1 MTSRSLFFKYMK
13 ENTKQRIWS
22 LALALLLCF
31 FVFPVAT
38 ALNISTIFRPEN
50 LNSSGLPAELALAQA
65 QQDFTREMLR
75 VYSMKGGALAFML
88 TLAAVVLAASGFAY
102 LHSKKTDFY
111 HSLPI
116 RREMLYAVTC
126 LNGFLYMAV
135 AYIGFLTIAAVMI
148 RVKGVPFDW
157 GSLYL
162 ASVEHLCFFALVYM
176 TAILAMLL
184 TGNLVVGLLGTGV
197 LFSWGPVIC
206 MTVSAYF
213 SEYFTT
219 FYGDDSFLLALSE
232 RTSPVAWYVEA
243 CMSEHPGRMA
253 LWAMLAAAVLFLL
266 GMFLYRRR
274 PSEAAGHAMAFKV
287 TEPIIRFLI
296 VVPSSLLLGAMF
308 HSMMYEDGWTV
319 FGLVC
324 GLLLVSCIIEIIYHF
339 DFKSLFAHKRQL
351 LVSAVFVGVVFVI
364 FRFDLFGYDRYLP
377 ATEKLASG
385 GIYCDLLDPEAT
397 SQYHSTVEYG
407 EGWYGV
413 SFDAM
418 PSSTLAGQ
426 MQISDD
432 QGLELLHTI
441 AAQGVHDAAQARD
454 RFLRGGGRSY
464 DLEDGDESFQ
474 NVTIAWHLRNG
485 RTVYRSYLV
494 NVSGVRTALE
504 AVYDLDAYK
513 TAMYPVLSLTADDV
527 AGINYKEEDECSHVK
542 LSGADVKAALT
553 AGDSA
558 GSEKEAGSSVTD
570 AAGDDI
576 GPGGSADSMKAAL
589 LAAYQEEL
597 KALTSETRA
606 QEMPI
611 AEIQFKTN
619 ENQALIQKLR
629 DEGGNYTLFNHY
641 YYYPI
646 YPSFTKTI
654 ALLRACGTEVGGMVT
669 PEKTASITLSYQGVA
684 VSEEEMAP
692 ADTALGQHQRKYLSD
707 DRRAML
713 TVTDPEQIQE
723 ILAASASHSAV
734 SLNPLMETDSGME
747 IIVDMKQSD
756 AKYGV
761 NVDQLKSGDAA
772 AGVDEDQLKDGDAAT
787 GTNADA
793 FEDEA
798 DDDLNAFDDDA
809 VPTYSEDADDDA
821 YDDDDMLDDNDL
833 YDPEEDEEVEDGD
846 HGSFIRNF
854 YYGQIP
860 QFVVD
865 EFGLT
870 PEIMEKNKA

>member
-13 ENTKQRIWS
+13 ENTKQRIWN
-22 LALALLLCF
+22 LALVLLLCF
-31 FVFPVAT
+31 FAFPVTT
-38 ALNISTIFRPEN
+38 ALWSSTAFRPEN
-50 LNSSGLPAELALAQA
+50 LNSSLPADLARTQA
-65 QQDFTREMLR
+65 QRDFTRDMLR
-75 VYSMKGGALAFML
+75 MYSMKGGALAFML
-88 TLAAVVLAASGFAY
+88 TIAAVVLAASGFAY
-102 LHSKKTDFY
+102 LHSKKKTDFY

-135 AYIGFLTIAAVMI
+135 AYLGFLTIAAVMI

-176 TAILAMLL
+176 TAILSMLL

-206 MTVSAYF
+206 MTISAYF

-219 FYGDDSFLLALSE
+219 FSGDDSFLLALSE
-232 RTSPVAWYVEA
+232 RTSPVAWYVKA
-243 CMSEHPGRMA
+243 CMSSQPGRMA

-266 GMFLYRRR
+266 GMLLYRRR
-274 PSEAAGHAMAFKV
+274 PSEAAGHAMAFPI

-296 VVPSSLLLGAMF
+296 AVPSSLLLGEMF

-351 LVSAVFVGVVFVI
+351 LVSAVFVGVVFAI

-385 GIYCDLLDPEAT
+385 GIYSDLLDPDAT
-397 SQYHSTVEYG
+397 SQYHSTVEYT

-413 SFDAM
+413 TFDAL
-418 PSSTLAGQ
+418 PSSTLADE

-432 QGLELLHTI
+432 QGLKLLHTI

-464 DLEDGDESFQ
+464 DVEEGDEAFR

-485 RTVYRSYLV
+485 RTVYRSYRV
-494 NVSGVRTALE
+494 NVSGVRAALE
-504 AVYDLDAYK
+504 AVYNLDAYK

-542 LSGADVKAALT
+542 LAGADV
-553 AGDSA
+553 
-558 GSEKEAGSSVTD
+558 
-570 AAGDDI
+570 
-576 GPGGSADSMKAAL
+576 KAAL

-606 QEMPI
+606 HEMPI

-619 ENQALIQKLR
+619 EQQALIQKLR

-654 ALLRACGTEVGGMVT
+654 ALLRACGVEVGGTVT

-692 ADTALGQHQRKYLSD
+692 ADTELGQRQRKYLSD

-713 TVTDPEQIQE
+713 TVTDPEQIRE
-723 ILAASASHSAV
+723 ILAASASHSVV
-734 SLNPLMETDSGME
+734 SLNPLAETDCGME
-747 IIVDMKQSD
+747 IVVDMKRSD
-756 AKYGV
+756 TKFTV
-761 NVDQLKSGDAA
+761 NVGQLRSSD
-772 AGVDEDQLKDGDAAT
+772 VAT
-787 GTNADA
+787 GTDADA
-793 FEDEA
+793 FETA
-798 DDDLNAFDDDA
+798 DDGDLDTFDDGA
-809 VPTYSEDADDDA
+809 VPMFSEDADDDA
-821 YDDDDMLDDNDL
+821 FDDEDMLDDDDAYDL
-833 YDPEEDEEVEDGD
+833 EEDEEVEAEE
-846 HGSFIRNF
+846 HGSFVRNF

-860 QFVVD
+860 QFVID

-870 PEIMEKNKA
+870 PDIMEKNKV

>member
-13 ENTKQRIWS
+13 ENTKQRIWN
-22 LALALLLCF
+22 LALVLLLCF
-31 FVFPVAT
+31 FAFPVTT
-38 ALNISTIFRPEN
+38 ALWSSTAFRPEN
-50 LNSSGLPAELALAQA
+50 LNSSLPADLALAQA
-65 QQDFTREMLR
+65 QRDFTRDMLR
-75 VYSMKGGALAFML
+75 MYSMKGGALAFML
-88 TLAAVVLAASGFAY
+88 TIAAVVLAASGFAY
-102 LHSKKTDFY
+102 LHSKKKTDFY

-135 AYIGFLTIAAVMI
+135 AYLGFLTIAAVMI

-176 TAILAMLL
+176 TAILSMLL

-206 MTVSAYF
+206 MTISAYF

-232 RTSPVAWYVEA
+232 RTSPVAWYVKA
-243 CMSEHPGRMA
+243 CMSSQPGRMA

-266 GMFLYRRR
+266 GMLLYRRR
-274 PSEAAGHAMAFKV
+274 PSEAAGHAMAFPI

-296 VVPSSLLLGAMF
+296 AVPSSLLLGAMF

-351 LVSAVFVGVVFVI
+351 LVSAVFVGVVFAI

-385 GIYCDLLDPEAT
+385 GIYCDLLDPDAT
-397 SQYHSTVEYG
+397 SQYHSTVEYT

-413 SFDAM
+413 TFDAM
-418 PSSTLAGQ
+418 PSSTLADE

-464 DLEDGDESFQ
+464 DLEEGDEAFH

-485 RTVYRSYLV
+485 RTVYRSYRV
-494 NVSGVRTALE
+494 NVSGVRAALE
-504 AVYDLDAYK
+504 SVYDLDAYK
-513 TAMYPVLSLTADDV
+513 TAMYPVLSLSADDV

-542 LSGADVKAALT
+542 LAGADV
-553 AGDSA
+553 
-558 GSEKEAGSSVTD
+558 
-570 AAGDDI
+570 
-576 GPGGSADSMKAAL
+576 KAAL

-606 QEMPI
+606 HEMPI

-619 ENQALIQKLR
+619 EQQALIQKLR

-654 ALLRACGTEVGGMVT
+654 ALLRACGVEVGGTVT

-692 ADTALGQHQRKYLSD
+692 ADTELGQRQRKYLSD
-707 DRRAML
+707 DSRAML
-713 TVTDPEQIQE
+713 TVTDPEQIRE
-723 ILAASASHSAV
+723 ILAASASHSVV
-734 SLNPLMETDSGME
+734 SQNPLMNTDDGME
-747 IIVDMKQSD
+747 ICVDMKRSD
-756 AKYGV
+756 TKFAV
-761 NVDQLKSGDAA
+761 NVGQLKSSD
-772 AGVDEDQLKDGDAAT
+772 VAT
-787 GTNADA
+787 DTDADA
-793 FEDEA
+793 LETA
-798 DDDLNAFDDDA
+798 DDDDLDTLDDGA
-809 VPTYSEDADDDA
+809 VPMFSEDADDDA
-821 YDDDDMLDDNDL
+821 FDDEDMLDDDDAYDL
-833 YDPEEDEEVEDGD
+833 EEDEEVEAED
-846 HGSFIRNF
+846 HGSFVRNF

-860 QFVVD
+860 QFVID

-870 PEIMEKNKA
+870 PDIMEKNKV

>member
-31 FVFPVAT
+31 FAFPVTT
-38 ALNISTIFRPEN
+38 ALGISIAFRPEN
-50 LNSSGLPAELALAQA
+50 LNSSLPADLALAQA
-65 QQDFTREMLR
+65 QRDFTRDMLR
-75 VYSMKGGALAFML
+75 MYSMKGGALAFML
-88 TLAAVVLAASGFAY
+88 TIAAVVLAASGFAY
-102 LHSKKTDFY
+102 LHSKKKTDFY

-116 RREMLYAVTC
+116 RRETLYAVTC

-135 AYIGFLTIAAVMI
+135 AYLGFLTIAAVMI

-176 TAILAMLL
+176 TAILSMLL

-206 MTVSAYF
+206 MTISAYF

-232 RTSPVAWYVEA
+232 RTSPVAWYVKA
-243 CMSEHPGRMA
+243 CMSSQPGRMA

-266 GMFLYRRR
+266 GMLLYRRR
-274 PSEAAGHAMAFKV
+274 PSEAAGHAMAFPI

-296 VVPSSLLLGAMF
+296 AVPSSLLLGAMF

-351 LVSAVFVGVVFVI
+351 LVSAVFVGVVFAI

-385 GIYCDLLDPEAT
+385 GIYSDLLDPDAT
-397 SQYHSTVEYG
+397 SQYHSTVEYT

-413 SFDAM
+413 TFDAM
-418 PSSTLAGQ
+418 PSSTLADE

-454 RFLRGGGRSY
+454 RFLRGHGRSY
-464 DLEDGDESFQ
+464 DVEEGDEAFH

-485 RTVYRSYLV
+485 RTVYRSYRV
-494 NVSGVRTALE
+494 NVSGVRAALE
-504 AVYDLDAYK
+504 SVYDLDAYK

-542 LSGADVKAALT
+542 LAGADV
-553 AGDSA
+553 
-558 GSEKEAGSSVTD
+558 
-570 AAGDDI
+570 
-576 GPGGSADSMKAAL
+576 KAAL

-606 QEMPI
+606 HEMPI

-619 ENQALIQKLR
+619 EQQALIQKLR

-654 ALLRACGTEVGGMVT
+654 ALLRACGVEVGGTVT

-692 ADTALGQHQRKYLSD
+692 ADTELGQRQRKYLSD
-707 DRRAML
+707 DSRAML
-713 TVTDPEQIQE
+713 TVTDPEQIRE
-723 ILAASASHSAV
+723 ILAASASHSVV
-734 SLNPLMETDSGME
+734 SLNPLTETDCGME
-747 IIVDMKQSD
+747 IVVDMKRSD
-756 AKYGV
+756 TKFTV
-761 NVDQLKSGDAA
+761 NVGQLRSSD
-772 AGVDEDQLKDGDAAT
+772 VAT
-787 GTNADA
+787 GTDADA
-793 FEDEA
+793 FETA
-798 DDDLNAFDDDA
+798 DDGDLDTFDD
-809 VPTYSEDADDDA
+809 EDA
-821 YDDDDMLDDNDL
+821 YDL
-833 YDPEEDEEVEDGD
+833 EEDEEVEEEDR
-846 HGSFIRNF
+846 GSFVRNF

-860 QFVVD
+860 QFVID

-870 PEIMEKNKA
+870 PDIMEKNKV

>member
-31 FVFPVAT
+31 FAFPVTT
-38 ALNISTIFRPEN
+38 ALGISMAFRPEH
-50 LNSSGLPAELALAQA
+50 LNSSLPAEHALAQA
-65 QQDFTREMLR
+65 QKDFTRDMLR
-75 VYSMKGGALAFML
+75 MYSMKSGGLAFML
-88 TLAAVVLAASGFAY
+88 TIAAVVLAVSGFAY
-102 LHSKKTDFY
+102 LHSKKKTDFY

-135 AYIGFLTIAAVMI
+135 AYLGFLTIAAVMI

-176 TAILAMLL
+176 TAILSMLL

-197 LFSWGPVIC
+197 LFSWGPVIS
-206 MTVSAYF
+206 MTISAYF

-219 FYGDDSFLLALSE
+219 FSGDDSFLLALSE

-243 CMSEHPGRMA
+243 CMSSQPGRMA
-253 LWAMLAAAVLFLL
+253 LWALVAAAVLFVL
-266 GMFLYRRR
+266 GMILYRRR

-351 LVSAVFVGVVFVI
+351 LVSAVFVGVVFAI

-385 GIYCDLLDPEAT
+385 GIYCDLLDPDAT
-397 SQYHSTVEYG
+397 SEYHSTVEYT

-413 SFDAM
+413 TFDAM
-418 PSSTLAGQ
+418 PSSTLADE

-441 AAQGVHDAAQARD
+441 AAQGVHDAAEARD
-454 RFLRGGGRSY
+454 RFLRGHGRSY
-464 DLEDGDESFQ
+464 EVEEDDAAFH

-485 RTVYRSYLV
+485 RTVYRRYRV
-494 NVSGVRTALE
+494 NVSGVKTALE

-542 LSGADVKAALT
+542 LSGADMKAADRT
-553 AGDSA
+553 GDST
-558 GSEKEAGSSVTD
+558 GLEKKAGSSVTD
-570 AAGDDI
+570 AADDSI
-576 GPGGSADSMKAAL
+576 GLSGSADSMKAAL
-589 LAAYQEEL
+589 LAAYQAEL

-606 QEMPI
+606 HEMPI

-654 ALLRACGTEVGGMVT
+654 ALLRACGVEVGGMVT
-669 PEKTASITLSYQGVA
+669 PEKTASITLSYQGVS

-692 ADTALGQHQRKYLSD
+692 ADTELGQRQRKYLSD

-723 ILAASASHSAV
+723 ILAASASRTII
-734 SLNPLMETDSGME
+734 SLNPLMNTDDGME
-747 IIVDMKQSD
+747 ICVDMKRSD
-756 AKYGV
+756 TKFAV
-761 NVDQLKSGDAA
+761 NVGQLKSS
-772 AGVDEDQLKDGDAAT
+772 DAAT
-787 GTNADA
+787 GTDADA
-793 FEDEA
+793 LETA
-798 DDDLNAFDDDA
+798 DDDDLDTFDDGAVSTYSDDDQDDDAFDDDMF
-809 VPTYSEDADDDA
+809 
-821 YDDDDMLDDNDL
+821 DDDDL
-833 YDPEEDEEVEDGD
+833 YDSEEDEEIEAEDR
-846 HGSFIRNF
+846 GSFSRNF

-860 QFVVD
+860 QFVID

-870 PEIMEKNKA
+870 PDIMEKNKV

>member
-13 ENTKQRIWS
+13 ENTKQRIWN
-22 LALALLLCF
+22 LALVLLLCF
-31 FVFPVAT
+31 FAFPVTT
-38 ALNISTIFRPEN
+38 ALWSSTAFRPEN
-50 LNSSGLPAELALAQA
+50 LNSSLPADLARTQA
-65 QQDFTREMLR
+65 QRDFTRDMLR
-75 VYSMKGGALAFML
+75 MYSMKGGALAFML
-88 TLAAVVLAASGFAY
+88 TIAAVVLAASGFAY
-102 LHSKKTDFY
+102 LHSKKKTDFY

-135 AYIGFLTIAAVMI
+135 AYLGFLTIAAVMI

-176 TAILAMLL
+176 TAILSMLL

-206 MTVSAYF
+206 MTISAYF

-219 FYGDDSFLLALSE
+219 FSGDDSFLLALSE
-232 RTSPVAWYVEA
+232 RTSPVAWYVKA
-243 CMSEHPGRMA
+243 CMSSQPGRMA

-266 GMFLYRRR
+266 GMLLYRRR
-274 PSEAAGHAMAFKV
+274 PSEAAGHAMAFPI

-296 VVPSSLLLGAMF
+296 AVPSSLLLGAMF

-351 LVSAVFVGVVFVI
+351 LVSAVFVGVVFAI

-385 GIYCDLLDPEAT
+385 GIYSDLLDPDAT
-397 SQYHSTVEYG
+397 SQYHSTVEYT

-413 SFDAM
+413 TFDAM
-418 PSSTLAGQ
+418 PSSTLADE

-432 QGLELLHTI
+432 QELELLHTI

-464 DLEDGDESFQ
+464 DVEEGDEAFR

-485 RTVYRSYLV
+485 RTVYRSYRV
-494 NVSGVRTALE
+494 NVSGVRAALE
-504 AVYDLDAYK
+504 AVYNLDAYK

-542 LSGADVKAALT
+542 LAGADV
-553 AGDSA
+553 
-558 GSEKEAGSSVTD
+558 
-570 AAGDDI
+570 
-576 GPGGSADSMKAAL
+576 KAAL

-606 QEMPI
+606 REMPI

-654 ALLRACGTEVGGMVT
+654 ALLRACGVEVGGMVT

-684 VSEEEMAP
+684 VSEDEMAP
-692 ADTALGQHQRKYLSD
+692 ADTELGQRQRKYLSD

-713 TVTDPEQIQE
+713 TVTDPEQIRE
-723 ILAASASHSAV
+723 ILAASASHSVV
-734 SLNPLMETDSGME
+734 SQNPLMNTDDGME
-747 IIVDMKQSD
+747 ICVDMKRSD
-756 AKYGV
+756 TKFAV
-761 NVDQLKSGDAA
+761 NVGQLKSSD
-772 AGVDEDQLKDGDAAT
+772 VAT
-787 GTNADA
+787 DTDADA
-793 FEDEA
+793 FETA
-798 DDDLNAFDDDA
+798 DDDDLDTLDDGA
-809 VPTYSEDADDDA
+809 VPMFSEDADDDA
-821 YDDDDMLDDNDL
+821 FDDEDMLDDDDAYDL
-833 YDPEEDEEVEDGD
+833 EEDEEVEEEDR
-846 HGSFIRNF
+846 GSFVRNF

-860 QFVVD
+860 QFVID

-870 PEIMEKNKA
+870 PDIMEKNKV

>member
-13 ENTKQRIWS
+13 ENTKQRIWN
-22 LALALLLCF
+22 LALVLLLCF
-31 FVFPVAT
+31 FAFPVTT
-38 ALNISTIFRPEN
+38 ALWSSTAFRPEN
-50 LNSSGLPAELALAQA
+50 LNSSLPADLARTQA
-65 QQDFTREMLR
+65 QRDFTRDMLR
-75 VYSMKGGALAFML
+75 MYSMKGGALAFML
-88 TLAAVVLAASGFAY
+88 TIAAVVLAASGFAY
-102 LHSKKTDFY
+102 LHSKKKTDFY

-135 AYIGFLTIAAVMI
+135 AYLGFLTIAAVMI

-176 TAILAMLL
+176 TAILSMLL

-206 MTVSAYF
+206 MTISAYF

-219 FYGDDSFLLALSE
+219 FSGDDSFLLALSE
-232 RTSPVAWYVEA
+232 RTSPVAWYVKA
-243 CMSEHPGRMA
+243 CMSSQPGRMA

-266 GMFLYRRR
+266 GMLLYRRR
-274 PSEAAGHAMAFKV
+274 PSEAAGHAMAFPI

-296 VVPSSLLLGAMF
+296 AVPSSLLLGAMF

-351 LVSAVFVGVVFVI
+351 LVSAVFVGVVFAI

-385 GIYCDLLDPEAT
+385 GIYCDLLDPDAT
-397 SQYHSTVEYG
+397 SQYHSTVEYT

-413 SFDAM
+413 TFDAM
-418 PSSTLAGQ
+418 PSSTLADE

-432 QGLELLHTI
+432 QELELLHTI

-454 RFLRGGGRSY
+454 RFLRGHGRSY
-464 DLEDGDESFQ
+464 DLEEGDEAFH

-485 RTVYRSYLV
+485 RTVYRSYRV
-494 NVSGVRTALE
+494 NVSGVRAALE
-504 AVYDLDAYK
+504 SVYDLDAYK
-513 TAMYPVLSLTADDV
+513 TAMYPVLSLSADDV

-542 LSGADVKAALT
+542 LAGADV
-553 AGDSA
+553 
-558 GSEKEAGSSVTD
+558 
-570 AAGDDI
+570 
-576 GPGGSADSMKAAL
+576 KAAL

-606 QEMPI
+606 HEMPI

-619 ENQALIQKLR
+619 EQQALIQKLR
-629 DEGGNYTLFNHY
+629 DEGGNYTLFNY
-641 YYYPI
+641 YYYDPI
-646 YPSFTKTI
+646 YSSFTKTI
-654 ALLRACGTEVGGMVT
+654 ALLRACGVEVGGTVT

-692 ADTALGQHQRKYLSD
+692 ADTELGQRQRKYLSD
-707 DRRAML
+707 DSRAML
-713 TVTDPEQIQE
+713 TVTDPEQIRE
-723 ILAASASHSAV
+723 ILAASASHSVV
-734 SLNPLMETDSGME
+734 SQNPLMNTDDGME
-747 IIVDMKQSD
+747 ICVDMKRSD
-756 AKYGV
+756 TKFAV
-761 NVDQLKSGDAA
+761 NVGQLKSSD
-772 AGVDEDQLKDGDAAT
+772 VAT
-787 GTNADA
+787 DTDADA
-793 FEDEA
+793 LETA
-798 DDDLNAFDDDA
+798 DDDDLDTLDDGA
-809 VPTYSEDADDDA
+809 VPMFSEDADDDA
-821 YDDDDMLDDNDL
+821 FDDEDMLDDDDAYDL
-833 YDPEEDEEVEDGD
+833 EEDEEVEAED
-846 HGSFIRNF
+846 HGSFVRNF

-860 QFVVD
+860 QFVID

-870 PEIMEKNKA
+870 PDIMEKNKV

>member
-13 ENTKQRIWS
+13 ENTKQRIWN
-22 LALALLLCF
+22 LALVLLLCF
-31 FVFPVAT
+31 FAFPVTT
-38 ALNISTIFRPEN
+38 ALWSSTAFRPEN
-50 LNSSGLPAELALAQA
+50 LNSSLPADLARTQA
-65 QQDFTREMLR
+65 QRDFTRDMLR
-75 VYSMKGGALAFML
+75 MYSMKGGALAFML
-88 TLAAVVLAASGFAY
+88 TIAAVVLAASGFAY
-102 LHSKKTDFY
+102 LHSKKKTDFY

-135 AYIGFLTIAAVMI
+135 AYLGFLTIAAVMI

-176 TAILAMLL
+176 TAILSMLL

-206 MTVSAYF
+206 MTISAYF

-219 FYGDDSFLLALSE
+219 FSGDDSFLLALSE
-232 RTSPVAWYVEA
+232 RTSPVAWYVKA
-243 CMSEHPGRMA
+243 CMSSQPGRMA

-266 GMFLYRRR
+266 GMLLYRRR
-274 PSEAAGHAMAFKV
+274 PSEAAGHAMAFPI

-296 VVPSSLLLGAMF
+296 AVPSSLLLGAMF

-351 LVSAVFVGVVFVI
+351 LVSAVFVGVVFAI

-385 GIYCDLLDPEAT
+385 GIYCDLLDPDAT
-397 SQYHSTVEYG
+397 SQYHSTVEYT

-413 SFDAM
+413 TFDAM
-418 PSSTLAGQ
+418 PSSTLADE

-464 DLEDGDESFQ
+464 DVEEGDEAFR

-485 RTVYRSYLV
+485 RTVYRSYRV
-494 NVSGVRTALE
+494 NVSGVRAALE
-504 AVYDLDAYK
+504 AVYNLDAYK
-513 TAMYPVLSLTADDV
+513 TAMYPVLSLSADDV

-542 LSGADVKAALT
+542 LAGADV
-553 AGDSA
+553 
-558 GSEKEAGSSVTD
+558 
-570 AAGDDI
+570 
-576 GPGGSADSMKAAL
+576 KAAL

-606 QEMPI
+606 HEMPI

-619 ENQALIQKLR
+619 EQQALIQKLR

-654 ALLRACGTEVGGMVT
+654 ALLRACGVEVGGTVT

-692 ADTALGQHQRKYLSD
+692 ADTELGQRQRKYLSD
-707 DRRAML
+707 DSRAML
-713 TVTDPEQIQE
+713 TVTDPEQIRE
-723 ILAASASHSAV
+723 ILAASASHSVV
-734 SLNPLMETDSGME
+734 SQNPLMNTDDGME
-747 IIVDMKQSD
+747 ICVDMKRSD
-756 AKYGV
+756 TKFAV
-761 NVDQLKSGDAA
+761 NVGQLKSSD
-772 AGVDEDQLKDGDAAT
+772 VAT
-787 GTNADA
+787 DTDADA
-793 FEDEA
+793 LETA
-798 DDDLNAFDDDA
+798 DDDDLDTLDDGA
-809 VPTYSEDADDDA
+809 VPMFSEDADDDA
-821 YDDDDMLDDNDL
+821 FDDEDMLDDDDAYDL
-833 YDPEEDEEVEDGD
+833 EEDEEVEAED
-846 HGSFIRNF
+846 HGSFVRNF

-860 QFVVD
+860 QFVID

-870 PEIMEKNKA
+870 PDIMEKNKV

>member
-88 TLAAVVLAASGFAY
+88 TMSAVVLAASGFAY
-102 LHSKKTDFY
+102 LHSKKKTDFY

-176 TAILAMLL
+176 TAIMAMLL

-197 LFSWGPVIC
+197 LFSWGPLIC
-206 MTVSAYF
+206 MTISAYF

-243 CMSEHPGRMA
+243 CMSSQPGRMA
-253 LWAMLAAAVLFLL
+253 LWALLAAAVLFVL
-266 GMFLYRRR
+266 GMLLYRRR
-274 PSEAAGHAMAFKV
+274 PSEAAGHAMAFPI

-296 VVPSSLLLGAMF
+296 AVPSSLLLGAMF

-339 DFKSLFAHKRQL
+339 DFRSLFAHKRQL
-351 LVSAVFVGVVFVI
+351 LVSAVFVGVVFAI

-385 GIYCDLLDPEAT
+385 GIYCDLLDPDAT
-397 SQYHSTVEYG
+397 SQYHSTVEYT

-413 SFDAM
+413 TFDAM
-418 PSSTLAGQ
+418 SSSTLAGR

-432 QGLELLHTI
+432 QGLELLQTI
-441 AAQGVHDAAQARD
+441 AAQGVHDAAEARD
-454 RFLRGGGRSY
+454 RFLRGHGRWY
-464 DLEDGDESFQ
+464 DVEEGDEAFH

-485 RTVYRSYLV
+485 RTVYRRYPV
-494 NVSGVRTALE
+494 NVSGVRAALE

-513 TAMYPVLSLTADDV
+513 AAMYPVLSLTADDV

-542 LSGADVKAALT
+542 LAGADT
-553 AGDSA
+553 
-558 GSEKEAGSSVTD
+558 
-570 AAGDDI
+570 
-576 GPGGSADSMKAAL
+576 KAAL

-606 QEMPI
+606 REMPI

-669 PEKTASITLSYQGVA
+669 PEKTASITLSYQGIA
-684 VSEEEMAP
+684 VSEDEMAP
-692 ADTALGQHQRKYLSD
+692 VDTALGQRQRTYLGD
-707 DRRAML
+707 TNRASL
-713 TVTDPEQIQE
+713 TVTDPAEIQE
-723 ILAASASHSAV
+723 ILAASASCSV
-734 SLNPLMETDSGME
+734 TSLNPLMDTDTGME
-747 IIVDMKQSD
+747 IVVDMKQSD

-761 NVDQLKSGDAA
+761 NVDQLKSSGSASGTDA
-772 AGVDEDQLKDGDAAT
+772 DQLKDRGAAAYTEVDASEDAT
-787 GTNADA
+787 
-793 FEDEA
+793 
-798 DDDLNAFDDDA
+798 DDDMNAFADGA
-809 VPTYSEDADDDA
+809 VPTFGEDDADDDDL
-821 YDDDDMLDDNDL
+821 YDDDEEIDDEN
-833 YDPEEDEEVEDGD
+833 Y
-846 HGSFIRNF
+846 GSFSRRF

-860 QFVVD
+860 QFVMD

>member
-13 ENTKQRIWS
+13 ENTKQRIWN
-22 LALALLLCF
+22 LALVLLLCF
-31 FVFPVAT
+31 FAFPVTT
-38 ALNISTIFRPEN
+38 ALWSSTAFRPEN
-50 LNSSGLPAELALAQA
+50 LNSSLPADLARTQA
-65 QQDFTREMLR
+65 QRDFTRDMLR
-75 VYSMKGGALAFML
+75 MYSMKGGALAFML
-88 TLAAVVLAASGFAY
+88 TIAAVVLAASGFAY
-102 LHSKKTDFY
+102 LHSKKKTDFY

-116 RREMLYAVTC
+116 RRETLYAVTC

-135 AYIGFLTIAAVMI
+135 AYLGFLTIAAVMI

-176 TAILAMLL
+176 TAILSMLL

-206 MTVSAYF
+206 MTISAYF

-232 RTSPVAWYVEA
+232 RTSPVAWYVKA
-243 CMSEHPGRMA
+243 CMSSQPGRMA

-266 GMFLYRRR
+266 GMLLYRRR
-274 PSEAAGHAMAFKV
+274 PSEAAGHAMAFPI

-296 VVPSSLLLGAMF
+296 AVPSSLLLGAMF

-351 LVSAVFVGVVFVI
+351 LVSAVFVGVVFAI

-385 GIYCDLLDPEAT
+385 GIYSDLLDPDAT
-397 SQYHSTVEYG
+397 SQYHSTVEYT

-413 SFDAM
+413 TFDAL
-418 PSSTLAGQ
+418 PSSTLADE

-464 DLEDGDESFQ
+464 DLEEGDEAFH

-485 RTVYRSYLV
+485 RTVYRSYRV
-494 NVSGVRTALE
+494 NVSGVRAALE
-504 AVYDLDAYK
+504 SVYDLDAYK
-513 TAMYPVLSLTADDV
+513 TAMYPVLSLSADDV

-542 LSGADVKAALT
+542 LAGADV
-553 AGDSA
+553 
-558 GSEKEAGSSVTD
+558 
-570 AAGDDI
+570 
-576 GPGGSADSMKAAL
+576 KAAL

-606 QEMPI
+606 HEMPI

-619 ENQALIQKLR
+619 EQQALIQKLR
-629 DEGGNYTLFNHY
+629 DEGGNYTLFNYY

-654 ALLRACGTEVGGMVT
+654 ALLRACGVEVGGMVT

-692 ADTALGQHQRKYLSD
+692 ADTELGQRQRKYLSD
-707 DRRAML
+707 DSRAML
-713 TVTDPEQIQE
+713 TVTDPEQIRE
-723 ILAASASHSAV
+723 ILAASASHSVV
-734 SLNPLMETDSGME
+734 SLNPLTETDCGME
-747 IIVDMKQSD
+747 IVVDMKRSD
-756 AKYGV
+756 TKFTV
-761 NVDQLKSGDAA
+761 NVGQLRSSD
-772 AGVDEDQLKDGDAAT
+772 VAT
-787 GTNADA
+787 GTDADA
-793 FEDEA
+793 FETA
-798 DDDLNAFDDDA
+798 DDGDLDTFDDGA
-809 VPTYSEDADDDA
+809 VPMFSEDADDDA
-821 YDDDDMLDDNDL
+821 FDDEDMLDDDDAYDL
-833 YDPEEDEEVEDGD
+833 EEDEEVEAEDR
-846 HGSFIRNF
+846 GSFVRNF

-860 QFVVD
+860 QFVID

-870 PEIMEKNKA
+870 PDIMEKNKV

>member
-102 LHSKKTDFY
+102 LHSKKKTDFY

-274 PSEAAGHAMAFKV
+274 PSEAAGHAMAFPI
-287 TEPIIRFLI
+287 TQPIIRFLI

-494 NVSGVRTALE
+494 NVSGVKTALE

-570 AAGDDI
+570 AAGDNI
-576 GPGGSADSMKAAL
+576 GQSGSADSMKAAL

-684 VSEEEMAP
+684 VSEEEMAA
-692 ADTALGQHQRKYLSD
+692 ADTALGQRQRKYLSD

-772 AGVDEDQLKDGDAAT
+772 TDAEAARQKNS
-787 GTNADA
+787 GTASGTDA
-793 FEDEA
+793 ET
-798 DDDLNAFDDDA
+798 L
-809 VPTYSEDADDDA
+809 EDADDDA
-821 YDDDDMLDDNDL
+821 YDDDDMLGDNDA

-860 QFVVD
+860 QFVMD

>member
-13 ENTKQRIWS
+13 ENTKQRIWN
-22 LALALLLCF
+22 LALVLLLCF
-31 FVFPVAT
+31 FAFPVTT
-38 ALNISTIFRPEN
+38 ALWSSTAFRPEN
-50 LNSSGLPAELALAQA
+50 LNSSLPADLARTQA
-65 QQDFTREMLR
+65 QRDFTRDMLR
-75 VYSMKGGALAFML
+75 MYSMKGGALAFML
-88 TLAAVVLAASGFAY
+88 TIAAVVLAASGFAY
-102 LHSKKTDFY
+102 LHSKKKTDFY

-135 AYIGFLTIAAVMI
+135 AYLGFLTIAAVMI

-176 TAILAMLL
+176 TAILSMLL

-206 MTVSAYF
+206 MTISAYF

-232 RTSPVAWYVEA
+232 RTSPVAWYVKA
-243 CMSEHPGRMA
+243 CMSSQPGRMA

-266 GMFLYRRR
+266 GMLLYRRR
-274 PSEAAGHAMAFKV
+274 PSEAAGHAMAFPI

-296 VVPSSLLLGAMF
+296 AVPSSLLLGAMF

-351 LVSAVFVGVVFVI
+351 LVSAVFVGVVFAI

-385 GIYCDLLDPEAT
+385 GIYSDLLDPDAT
-397 SQYHSTVEYG
+397 SQYHSTVEYT

-413 SFDAM
+413 TFDAM
-418 PSSTLAGQ
+418 PSSTLADE

-432 QGLELLHTI
+432 QELELLHTI

-454 RFLRGGGRSY
+454 RFLRGHGRSY
-464 DLEDGDESFQ
+464 DLEEGDEAFH

-485 RTVYRSYLV
+485 RTVYRSYRV
-494 NVSGVRTALE
+494 NVSGVRAALE
-504 AVYDLDAYK
+504 SVYDLDAYK

-542 LSGADVKAALT
+542 LSGADVKAAL
-553 AGDSA
+553 
-558 GSEKEAGSSVTD
+558 
-570 AAGDDI
+570 
-576 GPGGSADSMKAAL
+576 

-606 QEMPI
+606 HEMPI

-619 ENQALIQKLR
+619 EQQALIQKLR

-654 ALLRACGTEVGGMVT
+654 ALLRACGVEVGGTVT

-692 ADTALGQHQRKYLSD
+692 ADTELGQRQRKYLSD
-707 DRRAML
+707 DSRAML
-713 TVTDPEQIQE
+713 TVTDPEQIRE
-723 ILAASASHSAV
+723 ILAASASHSVV
-734 SLNPLMETDSGME
+734 SLNPLAETDCGME
-747 IIVDMKQSD
+747 IVVDMKRSD
-756 AKYGV
+756 TKFAV
-761 NVDQLKSGDAA
+761 NVGQLKSSD
-772 AGVDEDQLKDGDAAT
+772 VAT
-787 GTNADA
+787 DTDADA
-793 FEDEA
+793 LETA
-798 DDDLNAFDDDA
+798 DDDDLDTLDDGA
-809 VPTYSEDADDDA
+809 VPMFSEDADDDA
-821 YDDDDMLDDNDL
+821 FDDEDMLDDDDAYDL
-833 YDPEEDEEVEDGD
+833 EEDEEVEAED
-846 HGSFIRNF
+846 HGSFVRNF

-860 QFVVD
+860 QFVID

-870 PEIMEKNKA
+870 PDIMEKNKV

>member
-13 ENTKQRIWS
+13 ENTKQRIWN
-22 LALALLLCF
+22 LALVLLLCF
-31 FVFPVAT
+31 FAFPVTT
-38 ALNISTIFRPEN
+38 ALWSSTAFRPEN
-50 LNSSGLPAELALAQA
+50 LNSSLPADLALAQA
-65 QQDFTREMLR
+65 QRDFTRDMLR
-75 VYSMKGGALAFML
+75 MYSMKGGALAFML
-88 TLAAVVLAASGFAY
+88 TIAAVVLAASSFAY
-102 LHSKKTDFY
+102 LHSKKKTDFY

-135 AYIGFLTIAAVMI
+135 AYLGFLTIAAVMI

-176 TAILAMLL
+176 TAILSMLL

-206 MTVSAYF
+206 MTISAYF

-232 RTSPVAWYVEA
+232 RTSPVAWYVKA
-243 CMSEHPGRMA
+243 CMSSQPGRMA

-266 GMFLYRRR
+266 GMLLYRRR
-274 PSEAAGHAMAFKV
+274 PSEAAGHAMAFPI

-296 VVPSSLLLGAMF
+296 AVPSSLLLGAMF

-351 LVSAVFVGVVFVI
+351 LVSAVFVGVVFAI

-385 GIYCDLLDPEAT
+385 GIYSDLLDPDAT
-397 SQYHSTVEYG
+397 SQYHSTVEYT

-413 SFDAM
+413 TFDAM
-418 PSSTLAGQ
+418 PSSTLADE

-432 QGLELLHTI
+432 QGLQLLHTI
-441 AAQGVHDAAQARD
+441 AAQGVHDAAEDRD
-454 RFLRGGGRSY
+454 RFLRGHGRSY
-464 DLEDGDESFQ
+464 DVEEGDEAFH

-485 RTVYRSYLV
+485 RTVYRSYRV
-494 NVSGVRTALE
+494 NVSGVRAALE

-527 AGINYKEEDECSHVK
+527 AGINYKEEEECSHVK
-542 LSGADVKAALT
+542 LSGAD
-553 AGDSA
+553 
-558 GSEKEAGSSVTD
+558 
-570 AAGDDI
+570 
-576 GPGGSADSMKAAL
+576 MKAAL

-606 QEMPI
+606 HEMPI

-654 ALLRACGTEVGGMVT
+654 ALLRACGIEVGGMVT
-669 PEKTASITLSYQGVA
+669 PEKTASITLSYQGVT

-692 ADTALGQHQRKYLSD
+692 ADTELGQRQRKYLND
-707 DRRAML
+707 DRRATL
-713 TVTDPEQIQE
+713 TVTDPEQIRE
-723 ILAASASHSAV
+723 ILAASASHSVV
-734 SLNPLMETDSGME
+734 SLNPLTETDCGME
-747 IIVDMKQSD
+747 IVVDMKRSD
-756 AKYGV
+756 TKFTV
-761 NVDQLKSGDAA
+761 NVGQLRSSD
-772 AGVDEDQLKDGDAAT
+772 VAT
-787 GTNADA
+787 GTDADA
-793 FEDEA
+793 FETA
-798 DDDLNAFDDDA
+798 DDGDLDTFDDGA
-809 VPTYSEDADDDA
+809 VPMFSEDADDDA
-821 YDDDDMLDDNDL
+821 FDDEDMLDDDDAYDL
-833 YDPEEDEEVEDGD
+833 EEDEEVEAED
-846 HGSFIRNF
+846 HGSFVRNF

-860 QFVVD
+860 QFVID

-870 PEIMEKNKA
+870 PDIMEKNKV

>member
-13 ENTKQRIWS
+13 ENTKQRIWN
-22 LALALLLCF
+22 LALVLLLCF
-31 FVFPVAT
+31 FTFPVTT
-38 ALNISTIFRPEN
+38 ALWSSTAFRPEN
-50 LNSSGLPAELALAQA
+50 LNSSLPADLALAQA

-102 LHSKKTDFY
+102 LHSKKKTDFY

-148 RVKGVPFDW
+148 RAKGVPFDW

-176 TAILAMLL
+176 TAIMAMLL

-206 MTVSAYF
+206 MTISAYF

-243 CMSEHPGRMA
+243 CMSSQPGRMA
-253 LWAMLAAAVLFLL
+253 LGALIMAAVLFVL
-266 GMFLYRRR
+266 GMLLYRRR
-274 PSEAAGHAMAFKV
+274 PSEAAGHAMAFPI

-339 DFKSLFAHKRQL
+339 DFRSLFAHKRQL
-351 LVSAVFVGVVFVI
+351 LVSAIFVGVVFVI

-397 SQYHSTVEYG
+397 SQYHSTVEYT

-413 SFDAM
+413 TFDAM

-441 AAQGVHDAAQARD
+441 AAQGVHDAAEARD
-454 RFLRGGGRSY
+454 RFLRGHGRSY
-464 DLEDGDESFQ
+464 EVEEGDATFH

-494 NVSGVRTALE
+494 NVSGVREALE

-513 TAMYPVLSLTADDV
+513 EAMYPVLSLTADDV

-542 LSGADVKAALT
+542 LSGADVKAAL
-553 AGDSA
+553 
-558 GSEKEAGSSVTD
+558 
-570 AAGDDI
+570 
-576 GPGGSADSMKAAL
+576 

-597 KALTSETRA
+597 KALSSETRA

-654 ALLRACGTEVGGMVT
+654 ALLRACGIEVGGMLT
-669 PEKTASITLSYQGVA
+669 PEKTASITLSYQGVS
-684 VSEEEMAP
+684 VSEDEMAP
-692 ADTALGQHQRKYLSD
+692 ADTELGQRQRKYLSD

-713 TVTDPEQIQE
+713 TVTDPEQIRE
-723 ILAASASHSAV
+723 ILAASASRSIV
-734 SLNPLMETDSGME
+734 SLNPLMDIDYGMG
-747 IIVDMKQSD
+747 IDVDMKQSVT
-756 AKYGV
+756 KYGV
-761 NVDQLKSGDAA
+761 NVDQLKSSDAA
-772 AGVDEDQLKDGDAAT
+772 ADTEVDT
-787 GTNADA
+787 
-793 FEDEA
+793 FEDAA
-798 DDDLNAFDDDA
+798 DDDLNAFADGTVPTFSDDADDDDL
-809 VPTYSEDADDDA
+809 YDDDA
-821 YDDDDMLDDNDL
+821 YDLDD
-833 YDPEEDEEVEDGD
+833 DEEVEADD
-846 HGSFIRNF
+846 RGSFSRNF

-860 QFVVD
+860 QFVID

-870 PEIMEKNKA
+870 PDIMEMNQA

>member
-13 ENTKQRIWS
+13 ENTKQRIWN
-22 LALALLLCF
+22 LALVLLLCF
-31 FVFPVAT
+31 FAFPVTT
-38 ALNISTIFRPEN
+38 ALGISIAFRPEN
-50 LNSSGLPAELALAQA
+50 LNSSLPADLALAQA
-65 QQDFTREMLR
+65 QRDFTRDMLR
-75 VYSMKGGALAFML
+75 MYSMKGGALAFML
-88 TLAAVVLAASGFAY
+88 TIAAVVLAASGFAY
-102 LHSKKTDFY
+102 LHSKKKTDFY

-176 TAILAMLL
+176 TAILSMLL

-206 MTVSAYF
+206 MTISAYF

-232 RTSPVAWYVEA
+232 RTSPVAWYVKA
-243 CMSEHPGRMA
+243 CMSSQPGRMA

-266 GMFLYRRR
+266 GMLLYRRR
-274 PSEAAGHAMAFKV
+274 PSEAAGHAMAFPI

-296 VVPSSLLLGAMF
+296 AVPSSLLLGAMF

-351 LVSAVFVGVVFVI
+351 LVSAVFVGVVFAI

-385 GIYCDLLDPEAT
+385 GIYSDLLDPDAT
-397 SQYHSTVEYG
+397 SQYHSTVEYT

-413 SFDAM
+413 TFDAM
-418 PSSTLAGQ
+418 PSSTLADE

-464 DLEDGDESFQ
+464 DLEEGDEAFH

-485 RTVYRSYLV
+485 RTVYRSYRV
-494 NVSGVRTALE
+494 NVSGVRAALE
-504 AVYDLDAYK
+504 SVYDLDAYK
-513 TAMYPVLSLTADDV
+513 TAMYPVLSLSADDV

-542 LSGADVKAALT
+542 LAGADV
-553 AGDSA
+553 
-558 GSEKEAGSSVTD
+558 
-570 AAGDDI
+570 
-576 GPGGSADSMKAAL
+576 KAAL

-606 QEMPI
+606 HEMPI

-619 ENQALIQKLR
+619 EQQALIQKLR

-654 ALLRACGTEVGGMVT
+654 ALLRACGVEVGGTVT
-669 PEKTASITLSYQGVA
+669 PEKTASITLSYQGVS
-684 VSEEEMAP
+684 VSEDEMAP
-692 ADTALGQHQRKYLSD
+692 ADTELGQRQRKYLSD
-707 DRRAML
+707 DSRAML
-713 TVTDPEQIQE
+713 TVTDPEQIRE
-723 ILAASASHSAV
+723 ILAASASHSVV
-734 SLNPLMETDSGME
+734 SLNPLTETDCGME
-747 IIVDMKQSD
+747 IVVDMKRSD
-756 AKYGV
+756 TKFTV
-761 NVDQLKSGDAA
+761 NVGQLRSSD
-772 AGVDEDQLKDGDAAT
+772 VAT
-787 GTNADA
+787 GTDADA
-793 FEDEA
+793 FETA
-798 DDDLNAFDDDA
+798 DDDDLDTLDDGA
-809 VPTYSEDADDDA
+809 VPMFSEDADDDA
-821 YDDDDMLDDNDL
+821 FDDEDMLDDDDAYDL
-833 YDPEEDEEVEDGD
+833 EEDEEVEAED
-846 HGSFIRNF
+846 HGSFVRNF

-860 QFVVD
+860 QFVID

-870 PEIMEKNKA
+870 PDIMEKNKV

>member
-13 ENTKQRIWS
+13 ENTKQRIWN
-22 LALALLLCF
+22 LALVLLLCF
-31 FVFPVAT
+31 FTFPVTT
-38 ALNISTIFRPEN
+38 ALWSSTAFRPEN
-50 LNSSGLPAELALAQA
+50 LNSSLPADLALAQA
-65 QQDFTREMLR
+65 QRDFTRDMLR
-75 VYSMKGGALAFML
+75 MYSMKGGALAFML
-88 TLAAVVLAASGFAY
+88 TIAAVVLAASGFAY
-102 LHSKKTDFY
+102 LHSKKKTDFY

-135 AYIGFLTIAAVMI
+135 AYLGFLTIAAVMI

-176 TAILAMLL
+176 TAILSMLL

-206 MTVSAYF
+206 MTISAYF

-232 RTSPVAWYVEA
+232 RTSPVAWYVKA
-243 CMSEHPGRMA
+243 CMSSQPGHMA

-266 GMFLYRRR
+266 GMLLYRRR
-274 PSEAAGHAMAFKV
+274 PSEAAGHAMAFPI

-351 LVSAVFVGVVFVI
+351 LVSAVFVGVVFAI

-385 GIYCDLLDPEAT
+385 GIYCDLLDPDAT
-397 SQYHSTVEYG
+397 SQYHSTVEYT

-413 SFDAM
+413 TFDAM
-418 PSSTLAGQ
+418 PSSTLADQ

-464 DLEDGDESFQ
+464 DVEEGDEAFH

-485 RTVYRSYLV
+485 RTVYRSYRV
-494 NVSGVRTALE
+494 NVSGVKTALE

-542 LSGADVKAALT
+542 LSGAD
-553 AGDSA
+553 
-558 GSEKEAGSSVTD
+558 
-570 AAGDDI
+570 
-576 GPGGSADSMKAAL
+576 MKAAL
-589 LAAYQEEL
+589 LAAYQAEL

-606 QEMPI
+606 HEMPI

-654 ALLRACGTEVGGMVT
+654 ALLRACGVEVGGMVT
-669 PEKTASITLSYQGVA
+669 PEKTASITLSYQGVS

-692 ADTALGQHQRKYLSD
+692 ADTELGQRQRKYLSD

-713 TVTDPEQIQE
+713 TVTDPEQIRE
-723 ILAASASHSAV
+723 ILAASASRSIV
-734 SLNPLMETDSGME
+734 SLNPLMNTDDGME
-747 IIVDMKQSD
+747 ICVDMKRSD
-756 AKYGV
+756 TKFAV
-761 NVDQLKSGDAA
+761 NVGQLKSS
-772 AGVDEDQLKDGDAAT
+772 DAAT
-787 GTNADA
+787 GTDADA
-793 FEDEA
+793 LETA
-798 DDDLNAFDDDA
+798 DDGDLDTFDDGAVSTYSDDDQDDDAFDDDMF
-809 VPTYSEDADDDA
+809 
-821 YDDDDMLDDNDL
+821 DDDDL
-833 YDPEEDEEVEDGD
+833 YDSEEDEEIEAEDR
-846 HGSFIRNF
+846 GSFSRNF

-860 QFVVD
+860 QFVID

-870 PEIMEKNKA
+870 PDIMEKNKV

>member
-75 VYSMKGGALAFML
+75 IYSMKGGALAFML
-88 TLAAVVLAASGFAY
+88 TMAAVVLAASGFAY
-102 LHSKKTDFY
+102 LHSKKKTDFY

-176 TAILAMLL
+176 TAIMAMLL

-206 MTVSAYF
+206 MTISAYF

-219 FYGDDSFLLALSE
+219 FYGDDSFLPALSE

-243 CMSEHPGRMA
+243 CMSSQPGRMA
-253 LWAMLAAAVLFLL
+253 LGALIMAAVLFVL
-266 GMFLYRRR
+266 GMLLYRRR
-274 PSEAAGHAMAFKV
+274 PSEAAGHAMAFPI

-339 DFKSLFAHKRQL
+339 DFRSLFAHKRQL
-351 LVSAVFVGVVFVI
+351 LVSAVFVGVVFAI

-397 SQYHSTVEYG
+397 SQYHSTVEYS

-413 SFDAM
+413 TFDAM
-418 PSSTLAGQ
+418 PSSTLAGR

-432 QGLELLHTI
+432 QGLELLQTI
-441 AAQGVHDAAQARD
+441 AAQGVHDAAEARD
-454 RFLRGGGRSY
+454 RFLRGHGRWY
-464 DLEDGDESFQ
+464 DVEEGDTAFH

-485 RTVYRSYLV
+485 RTVYRRYPV

-542 LSGADVKAALT
+542 LAGAETKAALT
-553 AGDSA
+553 AGDH
-558 GSEKEAGSSVTD
+558 
-570 AAGDDI
+570 I

-597 KALTSETRA
+597 KALTSESRTR
-606 QEMPI
+606 EMPI

-654 ALLRACGTEVGGMVT
+654 ALLRACGIEVGGMVT

-684 VSEEEMAP
+684 VSEDEMAA
-692 ADTALGQHQRKYLSD
+692 ADTELGQRQRKYLSD

-713 TVTDPEQIQE
+713 TVTDPAEIQE
-723 ILAASASHSAV
+723 ILAASTSCSV
-734 SLNPLMETDSGME
+734 TSLNPLMETDGGMG
-747 IIVDMKQSD
+747 IDVDMKQSNT
-756 AKYGV
+756 KFGV
-761 NVDQLKSGDAA
+761 NVDQLKSSGAA
-772 AGVDEDQLKDGDAAT
+772 ADTEVDASEDV
-787 GTNADA
+787 
-793 FEDEA
+793 A

-809 VPTYSEDADDDA
+809 VPTFGEDDADDDDL
-821 YDDDDMLDDNDL
+821 YDDDEEIDDEN
-833 YDPEEDEEVEDGD
+833 Y
-846 HGSFIRNF
+846 GSFSRRF

-860 QFVVD
+860 QFVMD

-870 PEIMEKNKA
+870 PEIMEKNKS

>member
-13 ENTKQRIWS
+13 ENTKQRIWN
-22 LALALLLCF
+22 LALVLLLCF
-31 FVFPVAT
+31 FAFPVTT
-38 ALNISTIFRPEN
+38 ALWSSTAFRPEN
-50 LNSSGLPAELALAQA
+50 LNSSLPADLARTQA
-65 QQDFTREMLR
+65 QRDFTRDMLR
-75 VYSMKGGALAFML
+75 MYSMKGGALAFML
-88 TLAAVVLAASGFAY
+88 TIAAVVLAASGFAY
-102 LHSKKTDFY
+102 LHSKKKTDFY

-135 AYIGFLTIAAVMI
+135 AYLGFLTIAAVMI

-176 TAILAMLL
+176 TAILSMLL

-206 MTVSAYF
+206 MTISAYF

-219 FYGDDSFLLALSE
+219 FSGDDSFLLALSE
-232 RTSPVAWYVEA
+232 RTSPVAWYVKA
-243 CMSEHPGRMA
+243 CMSSQPGRMA

-266 GMFLYRRR
+266 GMLLYRRR
-274 PSEAAGHAMAFKV
+274 PSEAAGHAMAFPI

-296 VVPSSLLLGAMF
+296 AVPSSLLLGAMF

-351 LVSAVFVGVVFVI
+351 LVSAVFVGVVFAI

-385 GIYCDLLDPEAT
+385 GIYSDLLDPDAT
-397 SQYHSTVEYG
+397 SQYHSTVEYT

-413 SFDAM
+413 TFDAM
-418 PSSTLAGQ
+418 PSSTLADE

-464 DLEDGDESFQ
+464 DVEEGDEAFR

-485 RTVYRSYLV
+485 RTVYRSYRV
-494 NVSGVRTALE
+494 NVSGVRAALE
-504 AVYDLDAYK
+504 AVYNLDAYK

-542 LSGADVKAALT
+542 LSGADVKAAL
-553 AGDSA
+553 
-558 GSEKEAGSSVTD
+558 
-570 AAGDDI
+570 
-576 GPGGSADSMKAAL
+576 

-606 QEMPI
+606 HEMPI

-619 ENQALIQKLR
+619 EQQALIQKLR

-654 ALLRACGTEVGGMVT
+654 ALLRACGVEVGGTVT

-692 ADTALGQHQRKYLSD
+692 ADTELGQRQRKYLSD
-707 DRRAML
+707 DSRAML

-723 ILAASASHSAV
+723 ILAASASHSVV
-734 SLNPLMETDSGME
+734 SLNPLAETDCGME
-747 IIVDMKQSD
+747 IVVDMKRSD
-756 AKYGV
+756 TKFTV
-761 NVDQLKSGDAA
+761 NVGQLKSSD
-772 AGVDEDQLKDGDAAT
+772 VAT
-787 GTNADA
+787 DTDADA
-793 FEDEA
+793 LETA
-798 DDDLNAFDDDA
+798 DDDDLDTLDDGA
-809 VPTYSEDADDDA
+809 VPMFSEDADDDA
-821 YDDDDMLDDNDL
+821 FDDEDMLDDDDAYDL
-833 YDPEEDEEVEDGD
+833 EEDEEVEAED
-846 HGSFIRNF
+846 HGSFVRNF

-860 QFVVD
+860 QFVID

-870 PEIMEKNKA
+870 PDIMEKNKV

>member
-13 ENTKQRIWS
+13 ENTKQRIWN
-22 LALALLLCF
+22 LALVLLLCF
-31 FVFPVAT
+31 FAFPVMT
-38 ALNISTIFRPEN
+38 ALWSSTAFRPEN
-50 LNSSGLPAELALAQA
+50 LNSSLPADLALAQA
-65 QQDFTREMLR
+65 QRDFTRDMLR
-75 VYSMKGGALAFML
+75 MYSMKGGALAFML
-88 TLAAVVLAASGFAY
+88 TIAAVVLAASGFAY
-102 LHSKKTDFY
+102 LHSKKKTDFY

-135 AYIGFLTIAAVMI
+135 AYLGFLTIAAVMI

-176 TAILAMLL
+176 TAILSMLL

-206 MTVSAYF
+206 MTISAYF

-232 RTSPVAWYVEA
+232 RTSPVAWYVKA
-243 CMSEHPGRMA
+243 CMSSQPGRMA

-266 GMFLYRRR
+266 GMLLYRRR
-274 PSEAAGHAMAFKV
+274 PSEAAGHAMAFPI

-296 VVPSSLLLGAMF
+296 AVPSSLLLGAMF

-351 LVSAVFVGVVFVI
+351 LVSAVFVGVVFAI

-385 GIYCDLLDPEAT
+385 GIYSDLLDPDAT
-397 SQYHSTVEYG
+397 SQYHSTVEYT

-413 SFDAM
+413 TFDAM
-418 PSSTLAGQ
+418 PSSTLADE

-464 DLEDGDESFQ
+464 DLEEGDEAFH

-485 RTVYRSYLV
+485 RTVYRSYRV
-494 NVSGVRTALE
+494 NVSGVRAALE
-504 AVYDLDAYK
+504 SVYDLDAYK
-513 TAMYPVLSLTADDV
+513 TAMYPVLSLSADDV

-542 LSGADVKAALT
+542 LAGADV
-553 AGDSA
+553 
-558 GSEKEAGSSVTD
+558 
-570 AAGDDI
+570 
-576 GPGGSADSMKAAL
+576 KAAL

-606 QEMPI
+606 HEMPI

-619 ENQALIQKLR
+619 EQQALIQKLR

-654 ALLRACGTEVGGMVT
+654 ALLRACGVEVGGTVT

-692 ADTALGQHQRKYLSD
+692 ADTELGQRQRKYLSD
-707 DRRAML
+707 DSRAML
-713 TVTDPEQIQE
+713 TVTDPEQIRE
-723 ILAASASHSAV
+723 ILAASASHSVV
-734 SLNPLMETDSGME
+734 SLNPLTETDCGME
-747 IIVDMKQSD
+747 IVVDMKRSD
-756 AKYGV
+756 TKFTV
-761 NVDQLKSGDAA
+761 NVGQLRSSD
-772 AGVDEDQLKDGDAAT
+772 VAT
-787 GTNADA
+787 GTDADA
-793 FEDEA
+793 FETA
-798 DDDLNAFDDDA
+798 DDGDLDTFDD
-809 VPTYSEDADDDA
+809 EDA
-821 YDDDDMLDDNDL
+821 YDL
-833 YDPEEDEEVEDGD
+833 EEDEEVEEEDR
-846 HGSFIRNF
+846 GSFVRNF

-860 QFVVD
+860 QFVID

-870 PEIMEKNKA
+870 SDIREKNKV

>member
-31 FVFPVAT
+31 FAFPVTT
-38 ALNISTIFRPEN
+38 ALGISIAFRPEN
-50 LNSSGLPAELALAQA
+50 LNSSLPADLALAQA
-65 QQDFTREMLR
+65 QRDFTRDMLR
-75 VYSMKGGALAFML
+75 MYSMKGGALAFML
-88 TLAAVVLAASGFAY
+88 TIAAVVLAASGFAY
-102 LHSKKTDFY
+102 LHSKKKTDFY

-135 AYIGFLTIAAVMI
+135 AYLGFLTIAAVMI

-176 TAILAMLL
+176 TAILSMLL

-206 MTVSAYF
+206 MTISAYF

-232 RTSPVAWYVEA
+232 RTSPVAWYVKA
-243 CMSEHPGRMA
+243 CMSSQPGRMA

-266 GMFLYRRR
+266 GMLLYRRR
-274 PSEAAGHAMAFKV
+274 PSEAAGHAMAFPI

-296 VVPSSLLLGAMF
+296 AVPSSLLLGAMF

-351 LVSAVFVGVVFVI
+351 LVSAVFVGVVFAI

-385 GIYCDLLDPEAT
+385 GIYCDLLDPDAT
-397 SQYHSTVEYG
+397 SQYHSTVEYT

-413 SFDAM
+413 TFDAM
-418 PSSTLAGQ
+418 PSSTLADE

-464 DLEDGDESFQ
+464 DLEEGDEAFH

-485 RTVYRSYLV
+485 RTVYRSYRV
-494 NVSGVRTALE
+494 NVSGVRAALE
-504 AVYDLDAYK
+504 AVYNLDAYK
-513 TAMYPVLSLTADDV
+513 TAMYPVLSLSADDV

-542 LSGADVKAALT
+542 LAGADV
-553 AGDSA
+553 
-558 GSEKEAGSSVTD
+558 
-570 AAGDDI
+570 
-576 GPGGSADSMKAAL
+576 KAAL

-606 QEMPI
+606 HEMPI

-619 ENQALIQKLR
+619 EQQALIQKLR

-654 ALLRACGTEVGGMVT
+654 ALLRACGVEVGGTVT
-669 PEKTASITLSYQGVA
+669 PEKTASITLSYQGVS
-684 VSEEEMAP
+684 VSEDEMAP
-692 ADTALGQHQRKYLSD
+692 ADTELGQRQRKYLSD
-707 DRRAML
+707 DSRAML
-713 TVTDPEQIQE
+713 TVTDPEQIRE
-723 ILAASASHSAV
+723 ILAASASHSVV
-734 SLNPLMETDSGME
+734 SLNPLTETDCGME
-747 IIVDMKQSD
+747 IVVDMKRSD
-756 AKYGV
+756 TKFTV
-761 NVDQLKSGDAA
+761 NVGQLRSSD
-772 AGVDEDQLKDGDAAT
+772 VAT
-787 GTNADA
+787 GTDADA
-793 FEDEA
+793 FETA
-798 DDDLNAFDDDA
+798 DDGDLDTFDD
-809 VPTYSEDADDDA
+809 EDA
-821 YDDDDMLDDNDL
+821 YDL
-833 YDPEEDEEVEDGD
+833 EEDEEVEAED
-846 HGSFIRNF
+846 HGSFVRNF

-860 QFVVD
+860 QFVID

-870 PEIMEKNKA
+870 PDIMEKNKV

>member
-31 FVFPVAT
+31 FVFPVTT
-38 ALNISTIFRPEN
+38 ALNISTTFRPEN

-75 VYSMKGGALAFML
+75 IYSMKGGALAFML
-88 TLAAVVLAASGFAY
+88 TMAAVVLAASGFAY
-102 LHSKKTDFY
+102 LHSKKKTDFY

-148 RVKGVPFDW
+148 RAKGVPFDW

-176 TAILAMLL
+176 TAIMAMLL

-206 MTVSAYF
+206 MTISAYF

-243 CMSEHPGRMA
+243 CMSSQPGRMA
-253 LWAMLAAAVLFLL
+253 LGALIVAAVLFVL
-266 GMFLYRRR
+266 GMLLYRRR
-274 PSEAAGHAMAFKV
+274 PSESAGHAMAFPI

-324 GLLLVSCIIEIIYHF
+324 GLLLMSCIIEIIYHF
-339 DFKSLFAHKRQL
+339 DFRSLFAHKRQL
-351 LVSAVFVGVVFVI
+351 LVSAVFVGVVFAI

-397 SQYHSTVEYG
+397 SQYHSTVEYT

-413 SFDAM
+413 TFDAM
-418 PSSTLAGQ
+418 PSSTLADE

-441 AAQGVHDAAQARD
+441 AAQGVHDAAEARD
-454 RFLRGGGRSY
+454 RFLRGHGRSY
-464 DLEDGDESFQ
+464 EVEEGDAAFH

-485 RTVYRSYLV
+485 RTVYRSYRV
-494 NVSGVRTALE
+494 NVSGVRAALE

-542 LSGADVKAALT
+542 LAGADT
-553 AGDSA
+553 
-558 GSEKEAGSSVTD
+558 
-570 AAGDDI
+570 
-576 GPGGSADSMKAAL
+576 KAAL

-597 KALTSETRA
+597 KALSSKTRTC
-606 QEMPI
+606 EMPI

-654 ALLRACGTEVGGMVT
+654 ALLRACGVEVGGMVT

-684 VSEEEMAP
+684 VSEDEMAP
-692 ADTALGQHQRKYLSD
+692 ADTELGQRQRKYLSD

-713 TVTDPEQIQE
+713 TVTDPEQIRE
-723 ILAASASHSAV
+723 ILAASASRSIV
-734 SLNPLMETDSGME
+734 SLNPLMNTDDSME
-747 IIVDMKQSD
+747 ICVDMKRSD
-756 AKYGV
+756 TKFAV
-761 NVDQLKSGDAA
+761 NVGQLKSS
-772 AGVDEDQLKDGDAAT
+772 DAAT
-787 GTNADA
+787 DTDADA
-793 FEDEA
+793 LETA
-798 DDDLNAFDDDA
+798 DDDDLDTFDDGA
-809 VPTYSEDADDDA
+809 VPTFREDADDDA
-821 YDDDDMLDDNDL
+821 FDDEDMFDDDDAYDL
-833 YDPEEDEEVEDGD
+833 EEDEEVEAED
-846 HGSFIRNF
+846 HGSFVRNF

-860 QFVVD
+860 QFVID

-870 PEIMEKNKA
+870 PDIMEKNKV

>member
-13 ENTKQRIWS
+13 ENTKQRIWN
-22 LALALLLCF
+22 LALVLLLCF
-31 FVFPVAT
+31 FAFPVTT
-38 ALNISTIFRPEN
+38 ALWSSTAFRPEN
-50 LNSSGLPAELALAQA
+50 LNSSLPADLARTQA
-65 QQDFTREMLR
+65 QRDFTRDMLR
-75 VYSMKGGALAFML
+75 MYSMKGGALAFML
-88 TLAAVVLAASGFAY
+88 TIAAVVLAASGFAY
-102 LHSKKTDFY
+102 LHSKKKTDFY

-135 AYIGFLTIAAVMI
+135 AYLGFLTIAAVMI

-176 TAILAMLL
+176 TAILSMLL

-206 MTVSAYF
+206 MTISAYF

-219 FYGDDSFLLALSE
+219 FSGDDSFLLALSE
-232 RTSPVAWYVEA
+232 RTSPVAWYVKA
-243 CMSEHPGRMA
+243 CMSSQPGRMA

-266 GMFLYRRR
+266 GMLLYRRR
-274 PSEAAGHAMAFKV
+274 PSEAAGHAMAFPI

-296 VVPSSLLLGAMF
+296 AVPSSLLLGAMF

-351 LVSAVFVGVVFVI
+351 LVSAVFVGVVFAI

-385 GIYCDLLDPEAT
+385 GIYSDLLDPDAT
-397 SQYHSTVEYG
+397 SQYHSTVEYT

-413 SFDAM
+413 TFDAM
-418 PSSTLAGQ
+418 PSSTLADE

-464 DLEDGDESFQ
+464 DVEEGDEAFR

-485 RTVYRSYLV
+485 RTVYRSYRV
-494 NVSGVRTALE
+494 NVSGVRAALE
-504 AVYDLDAYK
+504 AVYNLDAYK

-542 LSGADVKAALT
+542 LAGADV
-553 AGDSA
+553 
-558 GSEKEAGSSVTD
+558 
-570 AAGDDI
+570 
-576 GPGGSADSMKAAL
+576 KAAL

-606 QEMPI
+606 REMPI

-654 ALLRACGTEVGGMVT
+654 ALLRACGVEVGGMVT

-684 VSEEEMAP
+684 VSEDEMAP
-692 ADTALGQHQRKYLSD
+692 ADTELGQRQRKYLSD

-713 TVTDPEQIQE
+713 TVTDPEQIRE
-723 ILAASASHSAV
+723 ILAASASHSVV
-734 SLNPLMETDSGME
+734 SQNPLMNPDDGME
-747 IIVDMKQSD
+747 ICVDMKRSD
-756 AKYGV
+756 TKFAV
-761 NVDQLKSGDAA
+761 NVGQLKSSD
-772 AGVDEDQLKDGDAAT
+772 VAT
-787 GTNADA
+787 DTDADA
-793 FEDEA
+793 FETA
-798 DDDLNAFDDDA
+798 DDDDLDTLDDGA
-809 VPTYSEDADDDA
+809 VPMFSEDADDDA
-821 YDDDDMLDDNDL
+821 FDDEDMLDDDDAYDL
-833 YDPEEDEEVEDGD
+833 EEDEEVEAED
-846 HGSFIRNF
+846 HGSFVRNF

-860 QFVVD
+860 QFVID

-870 PEIMEKNKA
+870 PDIMEKNKV

>member
-22 LALALLLCF
+22 LALVLLLCF
-31 FVFPVAT
+31 FVFPVTT
-38 ALNISTIFRPEN
+38 ALNISTTFRPEN

-65 QQDFTREMLR
+65 QQDFTRDMLR
-75 VYSMKGGALAFML
+75 MYSMKGGALAFML
-88 TLAAVVLAASGFAY
+88 TMAAVVLAASGFAY
-102 LHSKKTDFY
+102 LHSKKKTDFY

-176 TAILAMLL
+176 TAILSMLL

-197 LFSWGPVIC
+197 FFSWGPVIC
-206 MTVSAYF
+206 MTISAYF

-219 FYGDDSFLLALSE
+219 FSGDDSFLLALIE
-232 RTSPVAWYVEA
+232 RTSSPVAWYVRA
-243 CMSEHPGRMA
+243 CMSSQPGRMA

-266 GMFLYRRR
+266 GMLLYRRR
-274 PSEAAGHAMAFKV
+274 PSEAAGHAMAFPI

-296 VVPSSLLLGAMF
+296 AVPSSLLLGAMF

-351 LVSAVFVGVVFVI
+351 LVSAVFVGVVFAI

-385 GIYCDLLDPEAT
+385 GIYCDLLDPDAT
-397 SQYHSTVEYG
+397 SQYHSTVEYT

-413 SFDAM
+413 TFDAM
-418 PSSTLAGQ
+418 PSSTLADE

-441 AAQGVHDAAQARD
+441 AAQGVHDAAEARD

-464 DLEDGDESFQ
+464 DLEEGDAAFH

-485 RTVYRSYLV
+485 RTVYRSYRV
-494 NVSGVRTALE
+494 NVSGVKTALE

-542 LSGADVKAALT
+542 LSGTDVKAAIA
-553 AGDSA
+553 AGDS
-558 GSEKEAGSSVTD
+558 
-570 AAGDDI
+570 I
-576 GPGGSADSMKAAL
+576 GLSGSADSMKAAL

-597 KALTSETRA
+597 QALTSETRA
-606 QEMPI
+606 REMPI

-619 ENQALIQKLR
+619 EQQALIQKLR

-654 ALLRACGTEVGGMVT
+654 ALLRACGIEVGGMVT

-684 VSEEEMAP
+684 VSEDEMAP
-692 ADTALGQHQRKYLSD
+692 ADTELGQRQRKYLSD
-707 DRRAML
+707 DRRATL
-713 TVTDPEQIQE
+713 TVTDPEQIRE
-723 ILAASASHSAV
+723 ILAASASLSIV
-734 SLNPLMETDSGME
+734 SLNPLMNTDDGME
-747 IIVDMKQSD
+747 ICVDMKRSD
-756 AKYGV
+756 TKFAV
-761 NVDQLKSGDAA
+761 NVGQLKSSDATTDTDA
-772 AGVDEDQLKDGDAAT
+772 DRRRSSDAAT
-787 GTNADA
+787 GTDADA
-793 FEDEA
+793 FETA
-798 DDDLNAFDDDA
+798 DDDDLDAFDD
-809 VPTYSEDADDDA
+809 EDMFDDDDA
-821 YDDDDMLDDNDL
+821 YDL
-833 YDPEEDEEVEDGD
+833 EEDEEVEADD
-846 HGSFIRNF
+846 RGSFSRSF

-860 QFVVD
+860 QFVID

-870 PEIMEKNKA
+870 PDIMEKNKV

>member
-13 ENTKQRIWS
+13 ENTKQRIWN
-22 LALALLLCF
+22 LALVLLLCF
-31 FVFPVAT
+31 FAFPVTT
-38 ALNISTIFRPEN
+38 ALWSSTAFRPEN
-50 LNSSGLPAELALAQA
+50 LNSSLPADLARAQA
-65 QQDFTREMLR
+65 QRDFTRDMLR
-75 VYSMKGGALAFML
+75 MYSMKGGALAFML
-88 TLAAVVLAASGFAY
+88 TIAAVVLAASGFAY
-102 LHSKKTDFY
+102 LHSKKKTDFY

-135 AYIGFLTIAAVMI
+135 AYLGFLTIAAVMI

-176 TAILAMLL
+176 TAILSMLL

-206 MTVSAYF
+206 MTISAYF

-232 RTSPVAWYVEA
+232 RTSPVAWYVKA
-243 CMSEHPGRMA
+243 CMSSQPGRMA

-266 GMFLYRRR
+266 GMLLYRRR
-274 PSEAAGHAMAFKV
+274 PSEAAGHAMAFPI

-296 VVPSSLLLGAMF
+296 AVPSSLLLGAMF

-351 LVSAVFVGVVFVI
+351 LVSAVFVGVVFAI

-385 GIYCDLLDPEAT
+385 GIYCDLLDPDAT
-397 SQYHSTVEYG
+397 SQYHSTVEYT

-413 SFDAM
+413 TFDAL
-418 PSSTLAGQ
+418 PSSTLADE

-464 DLEDGDESFQ
+464 DLEEGDEAFH

-485 RTVYRSYLV
+485 RTVYRSYRV
-494 NVSGVRTALE
+494 NVSGVRAALE
-504 AVYDLDAYK
+504 SVYDLDAYK
-513 TAMYPVLSLTADDV
+513 TAMYPVLSLSADDV

-542 LSGADVKAALT
+542 LAGADV
-553 AGDSA
+553 
-558 GSEKEAGSSVTD
+558 
-570 AAGDDI
+570 
-576 GPGGSADSMKAAL
+576 KAAL

-606 QEMPI
+606 HEMPI

-619 ENQALIQKLR
+619 EQQALIQKLR

-654 ALLRACGTEVGGMVT
+654 ALLRACGVEVGGMVT
-669 PEKTASITLSYQGVA
+669 PEKTASITLSYQGVS

-692 ADTALGQHQRKYLSD
+692 TDTELGQRQRKYLSD
-707 DRRAML
+707 DSRAML
-713 TVTDPEQIQE
+713 TVTDPEQIRE
-723 ILAASASHSAV
+723 ILAASASHSVV
-734 SLNPLMETDSGME
+734 SLNPLTETDCGME
-747 IIVDMKQSD
+747 IVVDMKRSD
-756 AKYGV
+756 TKFAV
-761 NVDQLKSGDAA
+761 NVGQLKSSDVATDTDADQLKSD
-772 AGVDEDQLKDGDAAT
+772 DAAT
-787 GTNADA
+787 GTDADA
-793 FEDEA
+793 FETA
-798 DDDLNAFDDDA
+798 DDGDLDTFDDGA
-809 VPTYSEDADDDA
+809 VPMFSEDADDDA
-821 YDDDDMLDDNDL
+821 FDDEDMLDDDDAYDL
-833 YDPEEDEEVEDGD
+833 EEDEEVEAEDR
-846 HGSFIRNF
+846 GSFVRNF

-860 QFVVD
+860 QFVID

-870 PEIMEKNKA
+870 PDIMEKNKV

>member
-13 ENTKQRIWS
+13 ENTKQRIWN
-22 LALALLLCF
+22 LALVLLLCF
-31 FVFPVAT
+31 FAFPVTT
-38 ALNISTIFRPEN
+38 ALWSSTAFRPEN
-50 LNSSGLPAELALAQA
+50 LNSSLPADLARTQA
-65 QQDFTREMLR
+65 QRDFTRDMLR
-75 VYSMKGGALAFML
+75 MYSMKGGALAFML
-88 TLAAVVLAASGFAY
+88 TIAAVVLAASGFAY
-102 LHSKKTDFY
+102 LHSKKKTDFY

-135 AYIGFLTIAAVMI
+135 AYLGFLTIAAVMI

-176 TAILAMLL
+176 TAILSMLL

-206 MTVSAYF
+206 MTISAYF

-219 FYGDDSFLLALSE
+219 FSGDDSFMLALSE
-232 RTSPVAWYVEA
+232 RTSPVAWYVKA
-243 CMSEHPGRMA
+243 CMSSQPGRMA

-266 GMFLYRRR
+266 GMLLYRRR
-274 PSEAAGHAMAFKV
+274 PSEAAGHAMAFPI

-296 VVPSSLLLGAMF
+296 AVPSSLLLGAMF

-351 LVSAVFVGVVFVI
+351 LVSAVFVGVVFAI

-385 GIYCDLLDPEAT
+385 GIYCDLLDPDAM
-397 SQYHSTVEYG
+397 SQYHSTVEYT

-413 SFDAM
+413 TFDAM
-418 PSSTLAGQ
+418 PSSTLADE

-441 AAQGVHDAAQARD
+441 AAQGVHDAAEDRD
-454 RFLRGGGRSY
+454 RFLRGHGRSY
-464 DLEDGDESFQ
+464 DVEEGDEAFR

-485 RTVYRSYLV
+485 RTVYRSYRV
-494 NVSGVRTALE
+494 NVSGVRAALE
-504 AVYDLDAYK
+504 AVYNLDAYK

-542 LSGADVKAALT
+542 LSGADVKAAL
-553 AGDSA
+553 
-558 GSEKEAGSSVTD
+558 
-570 AAGDDI
+570 
-576 GPGGSADSMKAAL
+576 

-606 QEMPI
+606 HEMPI

-619 ENQALIQKLR
+619 EQQALIQKLR

-654 ALLRACGTEVGGMVT
+654 ALLRACGVEVGGTVT

-692 ADTALGQHQRKYLSD
+692 ADTELGQRQRKYLSD
-707 DRRAML
+707 DSRAML
-713 TVTDPEQIQE
+713 TVTDPEQIRE
-723 ILAASASHSAV
+723 ILAASASHSVV
-734 SLNPLMETDSGME
+734 SQNPLMNTDDGME
-747 IIVDMKQSD
+747 ICVDMKRSD
-756 AKYGV
+756 TKFTV
-761 NVDQLKSGDAA
+761 NVGQLKSSD
-772 AGVDEDQLKDGDAAT
+772 VAT
-787 GTNADA
+787 DTDADA
-793 FEDEA
+793 LETA
-798 DDDLNAFDDDA
+798 DDDDLDTLDDGA
-809 VPTYSEDADDDA
+809 VPMFSEDADDDA
-821 YDDDDMLDDNDL
+821 FDDEDMLDDDDAYDL
-833 YDPEEDEEVEDGD
+833 EEDEEVEAED
-846 HGSFIRNF
+846 HGSFVRNF

-860 QFVVD
+860 QFVID

-870 PEIMEKNKA
+870 PDIMEKNKV

>member
-88 TLAAVVLAASGFAY
+88 TMAAVVLAASGFAY
-102 LHSKKTDFY
+102 LHSKKKTDFY

-148 RVKGVPFDW
+148 RAKGVPFDW

-176 TAILAMLL
+176 TAIMAMLL

-206 MTVSAYF
+206 MTISAYF

-219 FYGDDSFLLALSE
+219 FYGDDSFLLVLSE

-243 CMSEHPGRMA
+243 CMSSQPGRMA
-253 LWAMLAAAVLFLL
+253 LGALIMAAVLFVL
-266 GMFLYRRR
+266 GMLLYRRR
-274 PSEAAGHAMAFKV
+274 PSEAAGHAMAFPI

-296 VVPSSLLLGAMF
+296 AVPSSLLLGAMF

-397 SQYHSTVEYG
+397 SQYHSTVEYT

-413 SFDAM
+413 SFDGAA
-418 PSSTLAGQ
+418 SSELADQ

-441 AAQGVHDAAQARD
+441 AAQGVHDAEEARD
-454 RFLRGGGRSY
+454 RFLRGHGRSY
-464 DLEDGDESFQ
+464 EVEEDDAAFH

-494 NVSGVRTALE
+494 NVSGVRAALE

-542 LSGADVKAALT
+542 LAGADT
-553 AGDSA
+553 
-558 GSEKEAGSSVTD
+558 
-570 AAGDDI
+570 
-576 GPGGSADSMKAAL
+576 KAAL

-597 KALTSETRA
+597 KALSSETRTR
-606 QEMPI
+606 EMPI

-654 ALLRACGTEVGGMVT
+654 ALLRACGIEVGGMVT

-684 VSEEEMAP
+684 VSEDEMAA
-692 ADTALGQHQRKYLSD
+692 ADTELGQRQRKYLSD

-713 TVTDPEQIQE
+713 TVTDPVEIQE
-723 ILAASASHSAV
+723 ILAASTSCSV
-734 SLNPLMETDSGME
+734 TSLNPLMDIDYGMG
-747 IIVDMKQSD
+747 IDVDMKRADTKQ
-756 AKYGV
+756 GV
-761 NVDQLKSGDAA
+761 NVDQLKSSGAA
-772 AGVDEDQLKDGDAAT
+772 SGTEVAASE
-787 GTNADA
+787 AA
-793 FEDEA
+793 A
-798 DDDLNAFDDDA
+798 DDDLNAFDDGT
-809 VPTYSEDADDDA
+809 VPTFSDDAADDDDL
-821 YDDDDMLDDNDL
+821 YDDDVYDLDDD
-833 YDPEEDEEVEDGD
+833 EEIEDEDY
-846 HGSFIRNF
+846 GSFSRRF

-860 QFVVD
+860 QFVID

-870 PEIMEKNKA
+870 PEIMEMNQA

>member
-13 ENTKQRIWS
+13 ENTKQRIWN
-22 LALALLLCF
+22 LALVLLLCF
-31 FVFPVAT
+31 FAFPVTT
-38 ALNISTIFRPEN
+38 ALWSSTAFRPEN
-50 LNSSGLPAELALAQA
+50 LNSSLPADLALAQA
-65 QQDFTREMLR
+65 QRDFTRDMLR
-75 VYSMKGGALAFML
+75 MYSMKGGALAFML
-88 TLAAVVLAASGFAY
+88 TIAAVVLAASGFAY
-102 LHSKKTDFY
+102 LHSKKKTDFY

-135 AYIGFLTIAAVMI
+135 AYLGFLTIAAVMI

-176 TAILAMLL
+176 TAILSMLL

-206 MTVSAYF
+206 MTISAYF

-232 RTSPVAWYVEA
+232 RTSPVAWYVKA
-243 CMSEHPGRMA
+243 CMSSQPGRMA

-266 GMFLYRRR
+266 GMLLYRRR
-274 PSEAAGHAMAFKV
+274 PSEAAGHAMAFPI

-296 VVPSSLLLGAMF
+296 AVPSSLLLGAMF

-351 LVSAVFVGVVFVI
+351 LVSAVFVGVVFAI

-385 GIYCDLLDPEAT
+385 GIYSDLLDPDAT
-397 SQYHSTVEYG
+397 SQYHSTVEYT

-413 SFDAM
+413 TFDAM
-418 PSSTLAGQ
+418 PSSTLADE

-464 DLEDGDESFQ
+464 DLEEGDEAFH

-485 RTVYRSYLV
+485 RTVYRSYRV
-494 NVSGVRTALE
+494 NVSGVRAALE
-504 AVYDLDAYK
+504 SVYDLDAYK
-513 TAMYPVLSLTADDV
+513 TAMYPVLSLSADDV

-542 LSGADVKAALT
+542 LAGADV
-553 AGDSA
+553 
-558 GSEKEAGSSVTD
+558 
-570 AAGDDI
+570 
-576 GPGGSADSMKAAL
+576 KAAL

-606 QEMPI
+606 HEMPI

-619 ENQALIQKLR
+619 EQQALIQKLR

-654 ALLRACGTEVGGMVT
+654 ALLRACGVEVGGMVT

-692 ADTALGQHQRKYLSD
+692 ADTELGQRQRKYLSD

-713 TVTDPEQIQE
+713 TVTDPEQIRE
-723 ILAASASHSAV
+723 ILAASASHSVV
-734 SLNPLMETDSGME
+734 SLNPLMNTDDGME
-747 IIVDMKQSD
+747 ICVDMKRSD
-756 AKYGV
+756 TKFTV
-761 NVDQLKSGDAA
+761 NVGQLRSSD
-772 AGVDEDQLKDGDAAT
+772 VAT
-787 GTNADA
+787 GTDADA
-793 FEDEA
+793 FETA
-798 DDDLNAFDDDA
+798 DDGDLDTFDDGA
-809 VPTYSEDADDDA
+809 VPTFSEDADDDA
-821 YDDDDMLDDNDL
+821 YDL
-833 YDPEEDEEVEDGD
+833 EEDGEVEADD
-846 HGSFIRNF
+846 RGSFVRNF

-860 QFVVD
+860 QFVID
-865 EFGLT
+865 
-870 PEIMEKNKA
+870 

>member
-13 ENTKQRIWS
+13 ENTKQRIWN
-22 LALALLLCF
+22 LALVLLLCF
-31 FVFPVAT
+31 FAFPVTT
-38 ALNISTIFRPEN
+38 ALWSSTAFRPEN
-50 LNSSGLPAELALAQA
+50 LNSSLPADLARTQA
-65 QQDFTREMLR
+65 QRDFTRDMLR
-75 VYSMKGGALAFML
+75 MYSMKGGALAFML
-88 TLAAVVLAASGFAY
+88 TIAAVVLAASGFAY
-102 LHSKKTDFY
+102 LHSKKKTDFY

-135 AYIGFLTIAAVMI
+135 AYLGFLTIAAVMI

-176 TAILAMLL
+176 TAILSMLL

-206 MTVSAYF
+206 MTISAYF

-232 RTSPVAWYVEA
+232 RTSPVAWYVKA
-243 CMSEHPGRMA
+243 CMSSQPGRMA

-266 GMFLYRRR
+266 GMLLYRRR
-274 PSEAAGHAMAFKV
+274 PSEAAGHAMAFPI

-296 VVPSSLLLGAMF
+296 AVPSSLLLGAMF

-351 LVSAVFVGVVFVI
+351 LVSAVFVGVVFAI

-385 GIYCDLLDPEAT
+385 GIYCDLLDPDAT
-397 SQYHSTVEYG
+397 SQYHSTVEYT

-413 SFDAM
+413 TFDAM
-418 PSSTLAGQ
+418 PSSTLADE

-441 AAQGVHDAAQARD
+441 AAQGVHDAAEDRD
-454 RFLRGGGRSY
+454 RFLRGHGRSY
-464 DLEDGDESFQ
+464 DVEEGDEAFR

-485 RTVYRSYLV
+485 RTVYRSYRV
-494 NVSGVRTALE
+494 NVSGVRAALE
-504 AVYDLDAYK
+504 SVYDLDAYK
-513 TAMYPVLSLTADDV
+513 TAMYPVLSLSADDV

-542 LSGADVKAALT
+542 LAGADV
-553 AGDSA
+553 
-558 GSEKEAGSSVTD
+558 
-570 AAGDDI
+570 
-576 GPGGSADSMKAAL
+576 KAAL

-606 QEMPI
+606 HEMPI

-619 ENQALIQKLR
+619 EQQALIQKLR

-654 ALLRACGTEVGGMVT
+654 ALLRACGVEVGGTVT

-692 ADTALGQHQRKYLSD
+692 ADTELGQRQRKYLSD
-707 DRRAML
+707 DSRAML
-713 TVTDPEQIQE
+713 TVTDPEQIRE
-723 ILAASASHSAV
+723 ILAASASHSVV
-734 SLNPLMETDSGME
+734 SQNPLMNTDDGME
-747 IIVDMKQSD
+747 ICVDMKRSD
-756 AKYGV
+756 TKFAV
-761 NVDQLKSGDAA
+761 NVGQLKSSD
-772 AGVDEDQLKDGDAAT
+772 VAT
-787 GTNADA
+787 DTDADA
-793 FEDEA
+793 LETA
-798 DDDLNAFDDDA
+798 DDDDLDTLDDGA
-809 VPTYSEDADDDA
+809 VPMFSEDADDDA
-821 YDDDDMLDDNDL
+821 FDDEDMLDDDDAYDL
-833 YDPEEDEEVEDGD
+833 EEDEEVEAED
-846 HGSFIRNF
+846 HGSFVRNF

-860 QFVVD
+860 QFVID

-870 PEIMEKNKA
+870 PDIMEKNKV

>member
-1 MTSRSLFFKYMK
+1 MNSASSSTETKKARFLPFFGLTLKQNWTSGFLIAIIYFFTLVVPTMFTVSNKSEWFQPEERQKMLLVYSRDLMVGLRYFIVPVTAILAVVMT
-13 ENTKQRIWS
+13 
-22 LALALLLCF
+22 C
-31 FVFPVAT
+31 V
-38 ALNISTIFRPEN
+38 
-50 LNSSGLPAELALAQA
+50 
-65 QQDFTREMLR
+65 MLR
-75 VYSMKGGALAFML
+75 YLKKKV
-88 TLAAVVLAASGFAY
+88 AV
-102 LHSKKTDFY
+102 DFY

-176 TAILAMLL
+176 TAILSMLL

-206 MTVSAYF
+206 MTISAYF

-219 FYGDDSFLLALSE
+219 FSGDDSFLLALIE
-232 RTSPVAWYVEA
+232 RTSSPVAWYVKA
-243 CMSEHPGRMA
+243 CMSPQPGRMA

-266 GMFLYRRR
+266 GMLLYRRR
-274 PSEAAGHAMAFKV
+274 PSEAAGHAMAFPI

-296 VVPSSLLLGAMF
+296 AVPSSLLLGAMF

-351 LVSAVFVGVVFVI
+351 LVSAVFVGVVFAI

-385 GIYCDLLDPEAT
+385 GIYCDLLDPDAT
-397 SQYHSTVEYG
+397 SQYHSTVEYT

-413 SFDAM
+413 TFDAM
-418 PSSTLAGQ
+418 PSSTLADE

-441 AAQGVHDAAQARD
+441 AAQGVHDAAEDRD
-454 RFLRGGGRSY
+454 RFLRGHGRSY
-464 DLEDGDESFQ
+464 DVEEGDEAFH

-485 RTVYRSYLV
+485 RTVYRSYRV
-494 NVSGVRTALE
+494 NVSGVRAALE

-513 TAMYPVLSLTADDV
+513 TAMYPVLSLTADDG

-542 LSGADVKAALT
+542 LSGADVKAAL
-553 AGDSA
+553 
-558 GSEKEAGSSVTD
+558 
-570 AAGDDI
+570 
-576 GPGGSADSMKAAL
+576 

-597 KALTSETRA
+597 KALASETRA
-606 QEMPI
+606 HEMPI

-654 ALLRACGTEVGGMVT
+654 ALLRACGVEVGGMVT
-669 PEKTASITLSYQGVA
+669 PEKTASITLSYQGVS
-684 VSEEEMAP
+684 VSEDEMAP
-692 ADTALGQHQRKYLSD
+692 ADTELGQRQRKYLSD

-713 TVTDPEQIQE
+713 TVTDPEQIRE
-723 ILAASASHSAV
+723 ILAASASHSVV
-734 SLNPLMETDSGME
+734 SLNPLAETDYGME
-747 IIVDMKQSD
+747 IVVDMKTSD
-756 AKYGV
+756 VKYGV

-772 AGVDEDQLKDGDAAT
+772 TDTD
-787 GTNADA
+787 ADA
-793 FEDEA
+793 FETA
-798 DDDLNAFDDDA
+798 DDGDLDTFDDGA
-809 VPTYSEDADDDA
+809 VPTFSEDADDDA
-821 YDDDDMLDDNDL
+821 FDDDMFDDDAYDL
-833 YDPEEDEEVEDGD
+833 EEDEEVEAEDR
-846 HGSFIRNF
+846 GSFVRNF

-860 QFVVD
+860 QFVID

-870 PEIMEKNKA
+870 PDIMEKNKV

>member
-31 FVFPVAT
+31 FVFPVTT
-38 ALNISTIFRPEN
+38 ALNISTTFRPEN

-65 QQDFTREMLR
+65 QQDFTRDMLR
-75 VYSMKGGALAFML
+75 MYSMKGGALAFML

-102 LHSKKTDFY
+102 LHSKKKTDFY

-148 RVKGVPFDW
+148 RAKGVPFDW

-176 TAILAMLL
+176 TAIMAMLL

-206 MTVSAYF
+206 MTISAYF

-219 FYGDDSFLLALSE
+219 FSGDDSFLLALIE
-232 RTSPVAWYVEA
+232 RTSSPVAWYVKA
-243 CMSEHPGRMA
+243 CMSSQPGRMA
-253 LWAMLAAAVLFLL
+253 LWAMLAAAVLFFL
-266 GMFLYRRR
+266 GMLLYRRR
-274 PSEAAGHAMAFKV
+274 PSEAAGHAMAFPI

-296 VVPSSLLLGAMF
+296 AVPSSLLLGAMF

-351 LVSAVFVGVVFVI
+351 LVSAVFVGVVFAI

-385 GIYCDLLDPEAT
+385 GIYCDLLDPDAT
-397 SQYHSTVEYG
+397 SQYHSTVEYT

-413 SFDAM
+413 TFDAM
-418 PSSTLAGQ
+418 PSSTLADE

-441 AAQGVHDAAQARD
+441 AAQGVHDAAEARD
-454 RFLRGGGRSY
+454 RFLRGHGRSY
-464 DLEDGDESFQ
+464 DVEDGDEAFH

-485 RTVYRSYLV
+485 RTVYRSYRV
-494 NVSGVRTALE
+494 NVSGVRAALE

-542 LSGADVKAALT
+542 LFGADVKAAIA
-553 AGDSA
+553 AGDST
-558 GSEKEAGSSVTD
+558 GLEKKDGSSVTD
-570 AAGDDI
+570 AADDSI
-576 GPGGSADSMKAAL
+576 GLSGSADSMKAAL

-597 KALTSETRA
+597 KALTSENRA
-606 QEMPI
+606 HEMPI

-619 ENQALIQKLR
+619 EQQALIQKLR

-654 ALLRACGTEVGGMVT
+654 ALLRACGVEVGGMVT
-669 PEKTASITLSYQGVA
+669 PEKTASITLSYQGVE
-684 VSEEEMAP
+684 VSEDEMAP
-692 ADTALGQHQRKYLSD
+692 ADTELGQRQRKYLSD
-707 DRRAML
+707 DRRATL
-713 TVTDPEQIQE
+713 TVTDPEQIRE
-723 ILAASASHSAV
+723 ILAASASRSVV
-734 SLNPLMETDSGME
+734 SLNPLMNTDDGME
-747 IIVDMKQSD
+747 ICVDMKRSD
-756 AKYGV
+756 TKFAV
-761 NVDQLKSGDAA
+761 NVGQLKSS
-772 AGVDEDQLKDGDAAT
+772 DAAT
-787 GTNADA
+787 GA
-793 FEDEA
+793 EA
-798 DDDLNAFDDDA
+798 EAL
-809 VPTYSEDADDDA
+809 EDADDDDMDPFDDGA
-821 YDDDDMLDDNDL
+821 VSTYSNDDQDDDAFDDDMFDDDDL
-833 YDPEEDEEVEDGD
+833 YDSEEDEEIEAEDR
-846 HGSFIRNF
+846 GSFSRNF

-860 QFVVD
+860 QFVID

-870 PEIMEKNKA
+870 SDIMEKNKV

>member
-13 ENTKQRIWS
+13 ENTKQRIWN
-22 LALALLLCF
+22 LALVLLLCF
-31 FVFPVAT
+31 FAFPVTT
-38 ALNISTIFRPEN
+38 ALWSSTAFRPEN
-50 LNSSGLPAELALAQA
+50 LNSSLPADLALAQA
-65 QQDFTREMLR
+65 QRDFTRDMLR
-75 VYSMKGGALAFML
+75 MYSMKGGAIAFML
-88 TLAAVVLAASGFAY
+88 TIAAVVLAASGFAY
-102 LHSKKTDFY
+102 LHSKKKTDFY

-135 AYIGFLTIAAVMI
+135 AYLGFLTIAAVMI

-176 TAILAMLL
+176 TAILSMLL

-206 MTVSAYF
+206 MTISAYF

-232 RTSPVAWYVEA
+232 RTSPVAWYVKA
-243 CMSEHPGRMA
+243 CMSSQPGRMA

-266 GMFLYRRR
+266 GMLLYRRR
-274 PSEAAGHAMAFKV
+274 PSEAAGHAMAFPI

-296 VVPSSLLLGAMF
+296 AVPSSLLLGAMF

-351 LVSAVFVGVVFVI
+351 LVSAVFVGVVFAI

-385 GIYCDLLDPEAT
+385 GIYSDLLDPDAT
-397 SQYHSTVEYG
+397 SQYHSTVEYT

-413 SFDAM
+413 TFDAM
-418 PSSTLAGQ
+418 PSSTLADE

-464 DLEDGDESFQ
+464 DLEEGDEAFH

-485 RTVYRSYLV
+485 RTVYRSYRV
-494 NVSGVRTALE
+494 NVSGVRAALE
-504 AVYDLDAYK
+504 SVYDLDAYK
-513 TAMYPVLSLTADDV
+513 TAMYPVLSLSADDV

-542 LSGADVKAALT
+542 LAGADV
-553 AGDSA
+553 
-558 GSEKEAGSSVTD
+558 
-570 AAGDDI
+570 
-576 GPGGSADSMKAAL
+576 KAAL

-606 QEMPI
+606 HEMPI

-619 ENQALIQKLR
+619 EQQALIQKLR

-654 ALLRACGTEVGGMVT
+654 ALLRACGVEVGGMVT

-692 ADTALGQHQRKYLSD
+692 ADTELGQRQRKYLSD

-713 TVTDPEQIQE
+713 TVTDPEQIRE
-723 ILAASASHSAV
+723 ILAASASHSVV
-734 SLNPLMETDSGME
+734 SLNPLTETDCGME
-747 IIVDMKQSD
+747 IVVDMKRSD
-756 AKYGV
+756 TKFAV
-761 NVDQLKSGDAA
+761 NVGQLKSSD
-772 AGVDEDQLKDGDAAT
+772 VAT
-787 GTNADA
+787 DTDADA
-793 FEDEA
+793 FETA
-798 DDDLNAFDDDA
+798 DDGDLDTFDD
-809 VPTYSEDADDDA
+809 EDA
-821 YDDDDMLDDNDL
+821 YDL
-833 YDPEEDEEVEDGD
+833 EEDEEVEEEDR
-846 HGSFIRNF
+846 GSFVRNF

-860 QFVVD
+860 QFVID

-870 PEIMEKNKA
+870 PDIMEKNKV

>member
-1 MTSRSLFFKYMK
+1 MTSRSLFFKYMR

-22 LALALLLCF
+22 VALTMLICF
-31 FVFPVAT
+31 FAFPVTT
-38 ALNISTIFRPEN
+38 ALGISMAFRPEN
-50 LNSSGLPAELALAQA
+50 LNSSLPADLALAQA
-65 QQDFTREMLR
+65 QKVFTRDMLR
-75 VYSMKGGALAFML
+75 IYSMKSGELAFML
-88 TLAAVVLAASGFAY
+88 TLAAVVLAVSGFAY
-102 LHSKKTDFY
+102 LHSKKKTDFY

-116 RREMLYAVTC
+116 RREMLYAATC

-135 AYIGFLTIAAVMI
+135 TYLGFLTIAAVMI
-148 RVKGVPFDW
+148 RVKGVAFDW

-176 TAILAMLL
+176 TTILSMLL

-206 MTVSAYF
+206 MTISAYF
-213 SEYFTT
+213 SEYFSTS
-219 FYGDDSFLLALSE
+219 YGDDSFLLVLSE
-232 RTSPVAWYVEA
+232 RTSPVAWYVKA
-243 CMSEHPGRMA
+243 CMTEHPGRMA
-253 LWAMLAAAVLFLL
+253 LGALIVAAVLFVL
-266 GMFLYRRR
+266 GMLLYRRR
-274 PSEAAGHAMAFKV
+274 PSEAAGHAMAFPV

-296 VVPSSLLLGAMF
+296 VVPSSLLLGEMF

-339 DFKSLFAHKRQL
+339 DFRSLFAHKRQL
-351 LVSAVFVGVVFVI
+351 LVSAVFVGLVFAV

-385 GIYCDLLDPEAT
+385 GIYCDLLDPDAT
-397 SQYHSTVEYG
+397 SQYHSTVEYT

-413 SFDAM
+413 NFDAM
-418 PSSTLAGQ
+418 PSSTLADE

-454 RFLRGGGRSY
+454 RFLQGGARSY
-464 DLEDGDESFQ
+464 EGEEDDTAFR

-485 RTVYRSYLV
+485 RTVYRRYRV
-494 NVSGVRTALE
+494 NVSGVRAALE

-542 LSGADVKAALT
+542 LSGADVKAAIA
-553 AGDSA
+553 AGDST
-558 GSEKEAGSSVTD
+558 GLEKKDGSSVTD
-570 AAGDDI
+570 AADDSI
-576 GPGGSADSMKAAL
+576 GLSGSADSMKAAL
-589 LAAYQEEL
+589 LAAYQAEL
-597 KALTSETRA
+597 QALTSETRA
-606 QEMPI
+606 HEMPI

-619 ENQALIQKLR
+619 EQQALIQKLR

-654 ALLRACGTEVGGMVT
+654 ALLRACGVEVGGMVT

-684 VSEEEMAP
+684 VSEDEMAP
-692 ADTALGQHQRKYLSD
+692 ADTELGQRQRKYLSD
-707 DRRAML
+707 NRRAML
-713 TVTDPEQIQE
+713 TVTDPEQIRE
-723 ILAASASHSAV
+723 ILAASASRSIV
-734 SLNPLMETDSGME
+734 SLNPLMNTDDGME
-747 IIVDMKQSD
+747 ICVDMKRSD
-756 AKYGV
+756 TKFAV
-761 NVDQLKSGDAA
+761 NVGQLKSS
-772 AGVDEDQLKDGDAAT
+772 DAAT
-787 GTNADA
+787 DTDADA
-793 FEDEA
+793 FEAA
-798 DDDLNAFDDDA
+798 DDDGLDTFDDAA
-809 VPTYSEDADDDA
+809 VPTFSDDDQ
-821 YDDDDMLDDNDL
+821 DDDDMFDDDDL
-833 YDPEEDEEVEDGD
+833 YDSEEDEEVEAEDR
-846 HGSFIRNF
+846 GSFSRNF

-860 QFVVD
+860 QFVID

-870 PEIMEKNKA
+870 PDIMEKNKV

>member
-13 ENTKQRIWS
+13 ENTKQRIWN
-22 LALALLLCF
+22 LALVLLLCF
-31 FVFPVAT
+31 FAFPVTT
-38 ALNISTIFRPEN
+38 ALWSSTAFRPEN
-50 LNSSGLPAELALAQA
+50 LNSSLPADLALAQA
-65 QQDFTREMLR
+65 QRDFTRDMLR
-75 VYSMKGGALAFML
+75 MYSMKGGALAFML
-88 TLAAVVLAASGFAY
+88 TIAAVVLAASGFAY
-102 LHSKKTDFY
+102 LHSKKKTDFY

-135 AYIGFLTIAAVMI
+135 AYLGFLTIAAVMI

-176 TAILAMLL
+176 TAILSMLL

-206 MTVSAYF
+206 MTISAYF

-232 RTSPVAWYVEA
+232 RTSPVAWYVKA
-243 CMSEHPGRMA
+243 CMSSQPGRMA

-266 GMFLYRRR
+266 GMLLYRRR
-274 PSEAAGHAMAFKV
+274 PSEAAGHAMAFPI

-296 VVPSSLLLGAMF
+296 AVPSSLLLGAMF

-351 LVSAVFVGVVFVI
+351 LVSAVFVGVVFAI

-385 GIYCDLLDPEAT
+385 GIYCDLLDPDAT
-397 SQYHSTVEYG
+397 TQYHSTVEYT

-413 SFDAM
+413 TFDAM
-418 PSSTLAGQ
+418 PSSTLADE

-454 RFLRGGGRSY
+454 RFLRGHGRSY
-464 DLEDGDESFQ
+464 DLEEGDEAFH

-485 RTVYRSYLV
+485 RTVYRSYRV
-494 NVSGVRTALE
+494 NVSGVRAALE
-504 AVYDLDAYK
+504 SVYDLDAYK

-542 LSGADVKAALT
+542 LAGADV
-553 AGDSA
+553 
-558 GSEKEAGSSVTD
+558 
-570 AAGDDI
+570 
-576 GPGGSADSMKAAL
+576 KAAL

-606 QEMPI
+606 HEMPI

-619 ENQALIQKLR
+619 EQQALIQKLR

-654 ALLRACGTEVGGMVT
+654 ALLRACGVEVGGTVT

-684 VSEEEMAP
+684 VSEDEMAP
-692 ADTALGQHQRKYLSD
+692 ADTELGQRQRKYLSD
-707 DRRAML
+707 DSRAML
-713 TVTDPEQIQE
+713 TVTDPEQIRE
-723 ILAASASHSAV
+723 ILAASTSHSIV
-734 SLNPLMETDSGME
+734 SLNPLMNTDDGME
-747 IIVDMKQSD
+747 ICVDMKRSD
-756 AKYGV
+756 TKFAV
-761 NVDQLKSGDAA
+761 NVGQLKSSD
-772 AGVDEDQLKDGDAAT
+772 VAT
-787 GTNADA
+787 DTDADA
-793 FEDEA
+793 LETA
-798 DDDLNAFDDDA
+798 DDDDLDTLDDGA
-809 VPTYSEDADDDA
+809 VPMFSEDADDDA
-821 YDDDDMLDDNDL
+821 FDDEDMLDDDDAYDL
-833 YDPEEDEEVEDGD
+833 EEDEEVEAED
-846 HGSFIRNF
+846 HGSFVRNF

-860 QFVVD
+860 QFVID

-870 PEIMEKNKA
+870 PDIMEKNKV

>member
-13 ENTKQRIWS
+13 ENTKQRIWN
-22 LALALLLCF
+22 LALVLLLCF
-31 FVFPVAT
+31 FAFPVTT
-38 ALNISTIFRPEN
+38 ALWSSTAFRPEN
-50 LNSSGLPAELALAQA
+50 LNSSLPADLARTQA
-65 QQDFTREMLR
+65 QRDFTRDMLR
-75 VYSMKGGALAFML
+75 MYSMKGGALAFML
-88 TLAAVVLAASGFAY
+88 TIAAVVLAASGFAY
-102 LHSKKTDFY
+102 LHSKKKTDFY

-135 AYIGFLTIAAVMI
+135 AYLGFLTIAAVMI

-176 TAILAMLL
+176 TAILSMLL

-206 MTVSAYF
+206 MTISAYF

-232 RTSPVAWYVEA
+232 RTSPVAWYVKA
-243 CMSEHPGRMA
+243 CMSSQPGRMA

-266 GMFLYRRR
+266 GMLLYRRR
-274 PSEAAGHAMAFKV
+274 PSEAAGHAMAFPI

-296 VVPSSLLLGAMF
+296 AVPSSLLLGAMF

-351 LVSAVFVGVVFVI
+351 LVSAVFVGVVFAI

-385 GIYCDLLDPEAT
+385 GIYCDLLDPDAT
-397 SQYHSTVEYG
+397 SQYHSTVEYT

-413 SFDAM
+413 TFDAM
-418 PSSTLAGQ
+418 PSSTLADE

-432 QGLELLHTI
+432 QELELLHTI

-454 RFLRGGGRSY
+454 RFLRGHGRSY
-464 DLEDGDESFQ
+464 DLEEGDEAFH

-485 RTVYRSYLV
+485 RTVYRSYRV
-494 NVSGVRTALE
+494 NVSGVRAALE
-504 AVYDLDAYK
+504 AVYNLDAYK
-513 TAMYPVLSLTADDV
+513 TAMYPVLSLSADDV

-542 LSGADVKAALT
+542 LAGADV
-553 AGDSA
+553 
-558 GSEKEAGSSVTD
+558 
-570 AAGDDI
+570 
-576 GPGGSADSMKAAL
+576 KAAL

-606 QEMPI
+606 HEMPI

-619 ENQALIQKLR
+619 EQQALIQKLR

-654 ALLRACGTEVGGMVT
+654 ALLRACGVEVGGTVT

-692 ADTALGQHQRKYLSD
+692 ADTELGQRQRKYLSD
-707 DRRAML
+707 DSRAML
-713 TVTDPEQIQE
+713 TVTDPEQIRE
-723 ILAASASHSAV
+723 ILAASASHSVV
-734 SLNPLMETDSGME
+734 SQNPLMNTDDGME
-747 IIVDMKQSD
+747 ICVDMKRSD
-756 AKYGV
+756 TKFAV
-761 NVDQLKSGDAA
+761 NVGQLKSSD
-772 AGVDEDQLKDGDAAT
+772 VAT
-787 GTNADA
+787 DTDADA
-793 FEDEA
+793 LETA
-798 DDDLNAFDDDA
+798 DDDDLDTLDDGA
-809 VPTYSEDADDDA
+809 VPMFSEDADDDA
-821 YDDDDMLDDNDL
+821 FDDEDMLDDDDAYDL
-833 YDPEEDEEVEDGD
+833 EEDEEVEAED
-846 HGSFIRNF
+846 HGSFVRNF

-860 QFVVD
+860 QFVID

-870 PEIMEKNKA
+870 PDIMEKNKV

>member
-31 FVFPVAT
+31 FAFPVTT
-38 ALNISTIFRPEN
+38 ALGISIAFRPEN
-50 LNSSGLPAELALAQA
+50 LNSSLPADLALAQA
-65 QQDFTREMLR
+65 QRDFTRDMLR
-75 VYSMKGGALAFML
+75 MYSMKGGALAFML
-88 TLAAVVLAASGFAY
+88 TIAAVVLAASGFAY
-102 LHSKKTDFY
+102 LHSKKKTDFY

-116 RREMLYAVTC
+116 RRETLYAVTC

-176 TAILAMLL
+176 TAILSMLL

-206 MTVSAYF
+206 MTISAYF

-232 RTSPVAWYVEA
+232 RTSPVAWYVKA
-243 CMSEHPGRMA
+243 CMSSQPGRMA

-266 GMFLYRRR
+266 GMLLYRRR
-274 PSEAAGHAMAFKV
+274 PSEAAGHAMAFPI

-296 VVPSSLLLGAMF
+296 AVPSSLLLGAMF

-351 LVSAVFVGVVFVI
+351 LVSAVFVGVVFAI

-385 GIYCDLLDPEAT
+385 GIYCDLLDPDAT
-397 SQYHSTVEYG
+397 SQYHSTVEYT

-413 SFDAM
+413 TFDAM
-418 PSSTLAGQ
+418 PSSTLADE

-464 DLEDGDESFQ
+464 DLEEGDEAFH

-485 RTVYRSYLV
+485 RTVYRSYRV
-494 NVSGVRTALE
+494 NVSGVRAALE
-504 AVYDLDAYK
+504 AVYNLDAYK
-513 TAMYPVLSLTADDV
+513 TAMYPVLSLSADDV

-542 LSGADVKAALT
+542 LAGADV
-553 AGDSA
+553 
-558 GSEKEAGSSVTD
+558 
-570 AAGDDI
+570 
-576 GPGGSADSMKAAL
+576 KAAL

-606 QEMPI
+606 HEMPI

-619 ENQALIQKLR
+619 EQQALIQKLR

-654 ALLRACGTEVGGMVT
+654 ALLRACGVEVGGTVT

-692 ADTALGQHQRKYLSD
+692 ADTELGQRQRKYLSD
-707 DRRAML
+707 DSRAML
-713 TVTDPEQIQE
+713 TVTDPEQIRE
-723 ILAASASHSAV
+723 ILAASASHSVV
-734 SLNPLMETDSGME
+734 SLNPLTETDCGME
-747 IIVDMKQSD
+747 IVVDMKRSD
-756 AKYGV
+756 TKFTV
-761 NVDQLKSGDAA
+761 NVGQLRSSD
-772 AGVDEDQLKDGDAAT
+772 VAT
-787 GTNADA
+787 GTDADA
-793 FEDEA
+793 FETA
-798 DDDLNAFDDDA
+798 DDGDLDTFDDGA
-809 VPTYSEDADDDA
+809 VPMFSEDADDDA
-821 YDDDDMLDDNDL
+821 FDDEDMLDDDDAYDL
-833 YDPEEDEEVEDGD
+833 EEDEEVEAED
-846 HGSFIRNF
+846 HGSFVRNF

-860 QFVVD
+860 QFVID

-870 PEIMEKNKA
+870 PDIMEKNKV

>member
-13 ENTKQRIWS
+13 ENTKQRIWN
-22 LALALLLCF
+22 LALVLLLCF
-31 FVFPVAT
+31 FAFPVMT
-38 ALNISTIFRPEN
+38 ALWSSTAFRPEN
-50 LNSSGLPAELALAQA
+50 LNSSLPADLALAQA
-65 QQDFTREMLR
+65 QRDFTRDMLR
-75 VYSMKGGALAFML
+75 MYSMKGGALAFML
-88 TLAAVVLAASGFAY
+88 TIAAVVLAASGFAY
-102 LHSKKTDFY
+102 LHSKKKTDFY

-135 AYIGFLTIAAVMI
+135 AYLGFLTVAAVMI

-176 TAILAMLL
+176 TAILSMLL

-206 MTVSAYF
+206 MTISAYF

-219 FYGDDSFLLALSE
+219 FYGDDSFLLALIE
-232 RTSPVAWYVEA
+232 RTSSPVAWYVKA
-243 CMSEHPGRMA
+243 CMSSQPGRMA
-253 LWAMLAAAVLFLL
+253 LGAMLAAAVLFLL
-266 GMFLYRRR
+266 GMLLYRRR
-274 PSEAAGHAMAFKV
+274 PSEAAGHAMAFPI

-296 VVPSSLLLGAMF
+296 AVPSSLLLGAMF
-308 HSMMYEDGWTV
+308 HLVMCEDGWTV

-351 LVSAVFVGVVFVI
+351 LVSAVFVGVVFAI

-385 GIYCDLLDPEAT
+385 GIYCDLLDPDAT
-397 SQYHSTVEYG
+397 SQYHSTVEYT

-413 SFDAM
+413 TFDAM
-418 PSSTLAGQ
+418 PSSTLADA

-441 AAQGVHDAAQARD
+441 AAQGVHDAAEARD

-464 DLEDGDESFQ
+464 DLEEGDAAFH

-485 RTVYRSYLV
+485 RTVYRSYRV
-494 NVSGVRTALE
+494 NVSGVKTALE

-513 TAMYPVLSLTADDV
+513 TAMYPVLSLTADGV

-542 LSGADVKAALT
+542 LSGAD
-553 AGDSA
+553 
-558 GSEKEAGSSVTD
+558 
-570 AAGDDI
+570 
-576 GPGGSADSMKAAL
+576 MKAAL

-606 QEMPI
+606 REMPI

-619 ENQALIQKLR
+619 EQQALIQKLR

-646 YPSFTKTI
+646 YPAFTKTI
-654 ALLRACGTEVGGMVT
+654 ALLRACGVEVGGMLT
-669 PEKTASITLSYQGVA
+669 PEKTASITLSYQGVS
-684 VSEEEMAP
+684 VSEDEMAP
-692 ADTALGQHQRKYLSD
+692 ADTELGQRQRKYLSD

-713 TVTDPEQIQE
+713 TVTDPEQIRE
-723 ILAASASHSAV
+723 ILAASASRSIV
-734 SLNPLMETDSGME
+734 SLNPLMNTDDGME
-747 IIVDMKQSD
+747 ICVDMKRSD
-756 AKYGV
+756 TKFAV
-761 NVDQLKSGDAA
+761 NVGQLKSS
-772 AGVDEDQLKDGDAAT
+772 DAAT
-787 GTNADA
+787 DTDADA
-793 FEDEA
+793 LETA
-798 DDDLNAFDDDA
+798 DDDDLDTFDDGA
-809 VPTYSEDADDDA
+809 VPTFREDADDDA
-821 YDDDDMLDDNDL
+821 FDDEDMFDDDDAYDL
-833 YDPEEDEEVEDGD
+833 EEDEEVEADD
-846 HGSFIRNF
+846 RGSFSRSF

-860 QFVVD
+860 QFVID

-870 PEIMEKNKA
+870 PDIMEKNKV

>member
-13 ENTKQRIWS
+13 ENTKQRIWN
-22 LALALLLCF
+22 LALVLLLCF
-31 FVFPVAT
+31 FAFPVTT
-38 ALNISTIFRPEN
+38 ALWSSTAFRPEN
-50 LNSSGLPAELALAQA
+50 LNSSLPADLARTQA
-65 QQDFTREMLR
+65 QRDFTRDMLR
-75 VYSMKGGALAFML
+75 MYSMKGGALAFML
-88 TLAAVVLAASGFAY
+88 TIAAVVLAASGFAY
-102 LHSKKTDFY
+102 LHSKKKTDFY

-135 AYIGFLTIAAVMI
+135 AYLGFLTIAAVMI

-176 TAILAMLL
+176 TAILSMLL

-206 MTVSAYF
+206 MTISAYF

-219 FYGDDSFLLALSE
+219 FSGDDSFLLALSE
-232 RTSPVAWYVEA
+232 RTSPVAWYVKA
-243 CMSEHPGRMA
+243 CMSSQPGRMA

-266 GMFLYRRR
+266 GMLLYRRR
-274 PSEAAGHAMAFKV
+274 PSEAAGHAMAFPI

-296 VVPSSLLLGAMF
+296 AVPSSLLLGAMF

-351 LVSAVFVGVVFVI
+351 LVSAVFVGVVFAI

-385 GIYCDLLDPEAT
+385 GIYSDLLDPDAT
-397 SQYHSTVEYG
+397 SQYHSTVEYT

-413 SFDAM
+413 TFDAM
-418 PSSTLAGQ
+418 PSSTLADE

-464 DLEDGDESFQ
+464 DVEEGDEAFR

-485 RTVYRSYLV
+485 RTVYRSYRV
-494 NVSGVRTALE
+494 NVSGVRAALE
-504 AVYDLDAYK
+504 AVYNLDAYK

-542 LSGADVKAALT
+542 LSGADVKAAL
-553 AGDSA
+553 
-558 GSEKEAGSSVTD
+558 
-570 AAGDDI
+570 
-576 GPGGSADSMKAAL
+576 

-606 QEMPI
+606 HEMPI

-619 ENQALIQKLR
+619 EQQALIQKLR

-654 ALLRACGTEVGGMVT
+654 ALLRACGVEVGGTVT

-692 ADTALGQHQRKYLSD
+692 ADTELGQRQRKYLSD
-707 DRRAML
+707 DSRAML
-713 TVTDPEQIQE
+713 TVTDPDQIRE
-723 ILAASASHSAV
+723 ILAASASHSVV
-734 SLNPLMETDSGME
+734 SLNPLAETDCGME
-747 IIVDMKQSD
+747 IVVDMKRSD
-756 AKYGV
+756 TKFTV
-761 NVDQLKSGDAA
+761 NVGQLKSSD
-772 AGVDEDQLKDGDAAT
+772 VAT
-787 GTNADA
+787 DTDADA
-793 FEDEA
+793 LETA
-798 DDDLNAFDDDA
+798 DDDDLDTLDDGA
-809 VPTYSEDADDDA
+809 VPMFSEDADDDA
-821 YDDDDMLDDNDL
+821 FDDEDMLDDDDAYDL
-833 YDPEEDEEVEDGD
+833 EEDEEVEAED
-846 HGSFIRNF
+846 HGSFVRNF

-860 QFVVD
+860 QFVID

-870 PEIMEKNKA
+870 PDIMEKNKV

>member
-13 ENTKQRIWS
+13 ENTKQRIWN
-22 LALALLLCF
+22 LALVLLLCF
-31 FVFPVAT
+31 FAFPVTT
-38 ALNISTIFRPEN
+38 ALWSSTAFRPEN
-50 LNSSGLPAELALAQA
+50 LNSSLPADLALAQA
-65 QQDFTREMLR
+65 QRDFTRDMLR
-75 VYSMKGGALAFML
+75 MYSMKGGALAFML
-88 TLAAVVLAASGFAY
+88 TIAAVVLAASGFAY
-102 LHSKKTDFY
+102 LHSKKKTDFY

-135 AYIGFLTIAAVMI
+135 AYLGFLTIAAVMI

-176 TAILAMLL
+176 TAILSMLL

-206 MTVSAYF
+206 MTISAYF

-232 RTSPVAWYVEA
+232 RTSPVAWYVKA
-243 CMSEHPGRMA
+243 CMSSQPGRMA

-266 GMFLYRRR
+266 GMLLYRRR
-274 PSEAAGHAMAFKV
+274 PSEAAGHAMAFPI

-296 VVPSSLLLGAMF
+296 AVPSSLLLGAMF

-351 LVSAVFVGVVFVI
+351 LVSAVFVGVVFAI

-385 GIYCDLLDPEAT
+385 GIYSDLLDPDAT
-397 SQYHSTVEYG
+397 SQYHSTVEYT

-413 SFDAM
+413 TFDAM
-418 PSSTLAGQ
+418 PSSTLADE

-432 QGLELLHTI
+432 QGLQLLHTI
-441 AAQGVHDAAQARD
+441 AAQGVHDAAEDRD
-454 RFLRGGGRSY
+454 RFLRGHGRSY
-464 DLEDGDESFQ
+464 DVEEGDEAFH

-485 RTVYRSYLV
+485 RTVYRSYRV
-494 NVSGVRTALE
+494 NVSGVRAALE

-527 AGINYKEEDECSHVK
+527 AGINYKEEEECSHVK
-542 LSGADVKAALT
+542 LSGAD
-553 AGDSA
+553 
-558 GSEKEAGSSVTD
+558 
-570 AAGDDI
+570 
-576 GPGGSADSMKAAL
+576 MKAAL

-606 QEMPI
+606 HEMPI

-654 ALLRACGTEVGGMVT
+654 ALLRACGIEVGGMVT
-669 PEKTASITLSYQGVA
+669 PEKTASITLSYQGVT

-692 ADTALGQHQRKYLSD
+692 ADTELGQRQRKYLND
-707 DRRAML
+707 DRRATL
-713 TVTDPEQIQE
+713 TVTDPEQIRE
-723 ILAASASHSAV
+723 ILAASASHSVV
-734 SLNPLMETDSGME
+734 SLNPLTETDCGME
-747 IIVDMKQSD
+747 IVVDMKRSD
-756 AKYGV
+756 TKFTV
-761 NVDQLKSGDAA
+761 NVGQLRSSD
-772 AGVDEDQLKDGDAAT
+772 VAT
-787 GTNADA
+787 GTDADA
-793 FEDEA
+793 FETA
-798 DDDLNAFDDDA
+798 DDGDLDTFDDGA
-809 VPTYSEDADDDA
+809 VPMFSEDADDDA
-821 YDDDDMLDDNDL
+821 FDDEDMLDDDDAYDL
-833 YDPEEDEEVEDGD
+833 EEDEEVEAED
-846 HGSFIRNF
+846 HGSFVRNF

-860 QFVVD
+860 QFVID

-870 PEIMEKNKA
+870 PDIMEKNKV

>member
-13 ENTKQRIWS
+13 ENTKQRIWN
-22 LALALLLCF
+22 LALVLLLCF
-31 FVFPVAT
+31 FAFPVTT
-38 ALNISTIFRPEN
+38 ALWSSTAFRPEN
-50 LNSSGLPAELALAQA
+50 LNSSLPADLALAQA
-65 QQDFTREMLR
+65 QRDFTRDMLR
-75 VYSMKGGALAFML
+75 MYSMKGGALAFML
-88 TLAAVVLAASGFAY
+88 TIAAVVLAASGFAY
-102 LHSKKTDFY
+102 LHSKKKTDFY

-135 AYIGFLTIAAVMI
+135 AYLGFLTIAAVMI

-176 TAILAMLL
+176 TAILSMLL

-206 MTVSAYF
+206 MTISAYF

-232 RTSPVAWYVEA
+232 RTSPVAWYVKA
-243 CMSEHPGRMA
+243 CMSSQPGRMA

-266 GMFLYRRR
+266 GMLLYRRR
-274 PSEAAGHAMAFKV
+274 PSEAAGHAMAFPI

-296 VVPSSLLLGAMF
+296 AVPSSLLLGAMF

-351 LVSAVFVGVVFVI
+351 LVSAVFVGVVFAI

-385 GIYCDLLDPEAT
+385 GIYCDLLDPDAT
-397 SQYHSTVEYG
+397 SQYHSTVEYT

-413 SFDAM
+413 TFDAM
-418 PSSTLAGQ
+418 PSSTLADE

-464 DLEDGDESFQ
+464 DLEEGDEAFH

-485 RTVYRSYLV
+485 RTVYRSYRV
-494 NVSGVRTALE
+494 NVSGVKTALE

-513 TAMYPVLSLTADDV
+513 TAMYPVLSLSADDV

-542 LSGADVKAALT
+542 LAGADV
-553 AGDSA
+553 
-558 GSEKEAGSSVTD
+558 
-570 AAGDDI
+570 
-576 GPGGSADSMKAAL
+576 KAAL

-606 QEMPI
+606 HEMPI

-619 ENQALIQKLR
+619 EQQALIQKLR

-654 ALLRACGTEVGGMVT
+654 ALLRACGVEVGGTVT

-692 ADTALGQHQRKYLSD
+692 ADTELGQRQRKYLSD
-707 DRRAML
+707 DSRAML
-713 TVTDPEQIQE
+713 TVTDPEQIRE
-723 ILAASASHSAV
+723 ILAASASHSVV
-734 SLNPLMETDSGME
+734 SLNPLTKTDCGME
-747 IIVDMKQSD
+747 IVVDMKRSD
-756 AKYGV
+756 TKFTV
-761 NVDQLKSGDAA
+761 NVGQLRSSD
-772 AGVDEDQLKDGDAAT
+772 VAT
-787 GTNADA
+787 GTDVDA
-793 FEDEA
+793 FETA
-798 DDDLNAFDDDA
+798 DDGDLDTFDD
-809 VPTYSEDADDDA
+809 EDA
-821 YDDDDMLDDNDL
+821 YDL
-833 YDPEEDEEVEDGD
+833 EEDEEVDDEDR
-846 HGSFIRNF
+846 GSFVRNF

-860 QFVVD
+860 QFVID

-870 PEIMEKNKA
+870 PDIMEKNKV